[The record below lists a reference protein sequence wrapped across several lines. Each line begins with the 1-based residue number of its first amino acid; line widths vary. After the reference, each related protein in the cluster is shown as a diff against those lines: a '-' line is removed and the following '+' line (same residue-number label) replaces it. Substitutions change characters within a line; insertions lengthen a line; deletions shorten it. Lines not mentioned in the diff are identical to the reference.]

1 MTNETIDQTTT
12 PDQTLNQTDFVP
24 QRFINNLQAAFIK
37 VDNAV
42 ASFDPDQKPIVDK
55 NDRDNRQAFE
65 KISQLREEYANKAI
79 KNPTKKNQ
87 YFSDF
92 INKSNDLINK
102 DNLIAVDSSV
112 DSFKKF
118 GDQRYQI
125 FTSWVSLQKDPSKI
139 NTQQIQNFMENIIQP
154 PISDDKEKAEFLRS
168 AKQSFAGIIIGNQI
182 RSDEKFMGVFD
193 EFLKARQE
201 AEKNAEPTGG
211 DWLDIFLS
219 FVFNKKQSSDLKET
233 LHQEPRPD
241 FEQNIATTTTDIQ
254 GLPPEAR
261 DLLDERGNFSK
272 FTLGDMEMLDVEGV
286 ADKDPNYKFNQLLI
300 HNNALSSVLMGSH
313 SGIEPEKVSLLYG
326 DNGGPEA
333 RHDWNATVGYKNQ
346 QGSNVATLI
355 NAHLN
360 NGSGLVIAGNENGIK
375 NPSFYLYKQDQLT
388 GLKQALSQEEIQNKV
403 DFMEFLAQNNAKLDN
418 LSEKEKE
425 KFQTEIGNFQKD
437 RKAYLDALGSDHIA
451 FVSKKDP
458 KHLALVTEFGNGEV
472 SYTLKDY
479 GKKQD
484 KALDGETKTTLQG
497 SLKYDGVM
505 FVDYSNFKYT
515 NVSKSPDK
523 GLGATNGVSHLEA
536 NFSKVAVFNLPNLN
550 NLAITNYIRR
560 DLEDKLWAKGL
571 SPQEANKLI
580 KDFLNSNKE
589 LVGKVSNFNK
599 AVAEAKNT
607 GNYDEVKK
615 AQKDLEKSLRKRE
628 SLEKEVAKKL
638 ESRNDNKNRMEAK
651 AQANSQKDKIFALIN
666 KEASKEARAA
676 AFDPNL
682 KGVRS
687 ELSDKL
693 ENINK
698 NLKDFGKSFDELK
711 NGKNNDFSKA
721 EETLKALK
729 DSVKDL
735 GINPEWISK
744 IENLNAALND
754 FKNGKNKDF
763 SKVTQA
769 KSDLENSIK
778 DVIINQKITDKVDNL
793 NQAVS
798 ETKLT
803 GNFSKVEQALAELK
817 NLSLDLG
824 KNSDLQFVRD
834 GVRGTLVG
842 NGLSKTEATTLTK
855 NFSDIRKELSEKL
868 FGKSNN
874 NNNGLKNNEEPIYAQ
889 VNKKKAGQATSPE
902 EPIYAQVARKMSVK
916 IDQLNEAASAI
927 NRKIDRINKIASA
940 GKGVGGFSGA
950 GQSASPEEPI
960 YAQVAKKVSAKID
973 QLNESASAINRKID
987 RINKIASAGKG
998 VGGFSGAGQSASP
1011 EEPIY
1016 AQVAKKVRAKID
1028 QLNESASAIN
1038 RKMDRINKIASAG
1051 KGVGG
1056 FRGAGQSASPEEPIY
1071 AQVAKKVRAKIDQL
1085 NESASA
1091 INRKMDRIN
1100 KIASAGKGVGG
1111 FSGAGQSA
1119 SPEEPLYAQVAKKV
1133 RAKIDQLN
1141 ESASAINRKIDR
1153 INKIASA
1160 GKGVGGFRGAG
1171 QSASPEEPIYAQVAK
1186 KVSAKIDQLNESA
1199 SAINRKM
1206 DRINK
1211 IASAGKGVGGF
1222 SGAGQSASPEEPLYA
1237 QVAKKVS
1244 AKIDQLNESA
1254 SAINRKIDRINKI
1267 ASAGKGVGGFSGA
1280 GQSASPEE
1288 PLYAQVAKKV
1298 RAKIDQLNE
1307 SASAINRKMDRINKI
1322 ASAGKGVGGF
1332 RGAGQSASPEE
1343 PLYAQVAK
1351 KVSAKIDQLN
1361 ESASAINRKID
1372 RINKIAS
1379 AGKGVGGFRGA
1390 GQSASPEEPLY
1401 AQVAKKVRA
1410 KIDQLNES
1418 ASAINRKID
1427 RINKIASA
1435 GKGVGGFRGAGQS
1448 ASPEEPLYAQVAKK
1462 VRAKI
1467 DQLNESAS
1475 AINRKIDRINKIA
1488 SAGKGVGGFSGAGQ
1502 SASPE
1507 EPLYAQVAKKVRAKI
1522 DQLNESASAI
1532 NRKMDRINKIASAG
1546 KGVGG
1551 FRGAGQSASP
1561 EEPLYAQVAK
1571 KVSAKIDQ
1579 LNESASAINRKMDR
1593 INKIASAGKGVGG
1606 FRGAG
1611 QSASPEEPIYAQVA
1625 KKVSAKIDQLNESA
1639 SAINR
1644 KMDRINKIA
1653 SAGKGVGGFRGAG
1666 QSASPEEPLYAQV
1679 AKKVSAKI
1687 DQLNESASAINR
1699 KIDRINKIASAGKG
1713 VGGFSG
1719 AGQSASPEE
1728 PIYAQVAKKVSAKI
1742 DQLNESASA
1751 INRKIDRINKIA
1763 SAGKGVGG
1771 FSGAGQSASPEP
1783 IYATIDFDEAN
1794 QAGFSLRRSA
1804 AVNDL
1809 SKVGLSREQEL
1820 TRRIGDL
1827 NQAVSEAKAGHF
1839 DKLEQKIDELKDS
1852 TKKNALK
1859 LWVESAKQVPTGL
1872 QAKLDNY
1879 ATNSHTR
1886 INSNVQSGTI
1896 NEKATGMLTQ
1906 KNPEWLKL
1914 VNDKIVAHNVGSAHL
1929 SEYDKIGFNQ
1939 KNMKDYSDSFKF
1951 STKLN
1956 NAVKDIKSSFV
1967 QFLTNT
1973 FSTGSYSLMKANVE
1987 HGVKN
1992 TTKGGFQKS

>member
-12 PDQTLNQTDFVP
+12 LDQTPNQTDFVP
-24 QRFINNLQAAFIK
+24 QRFINNLQVAFIK

-79 KNPTKKNQ
+79 KNPAKKNQ

-139 NTQQIQNFMENIIQP
+139 NTQQIRNFMENIIQP

-182 RSDEKFMGVFD
+182 RSDQKFMGVFD
-193 EFLKARQE
+193 ESLKARQE
-201 AEKNAEPTGG
+201 AEKNAEPAGG

-241 FEQNIATTTTDIQ
+241 FEQNLATTTTDIQ

-261 DLLDERGNFSK
+261 DLLDERGNFFK

-300 HNNALSSVLMGSH
+300 HNNALSSVLMGGH
-313 SGIEPEKVSLLYG
+313 SNIEPEKVSLLYG

-333 RHDWNATVGYKNQ
+333 RHDWNATVGYKDQ
-346 QGSNVATLI
+346 QGNNVATLI

-360 NGSGLVIAGNENGIK
+360 NGNGLIIAGNEDGIK
-375 NPSFYLYKQDQLT
+375 NPSFYLYKEDQLT
-388 GLKQALSQEEIQNKV
+388 GLKQAMSQEEIQNKV
-403 DFMEFLAQNNAKLDN
+403 DFMEFLAKNNAKLDN

-425 KFQTEIGNFQKD
+425 KFQNEIENFQKD
-437 RKAYLDALGSDHIA
+437 RKAYLDALGNDHIA
-451 FVSKKDP
+451 FISKKDP

-515 NVSKSPDK
+515 NASKSPDK
-523 GLGATNGVSHLEA
+523 GVGATNGVSHLEA

-550 NLAITNYIRR
+550 NLAITSYIRR

-571 SPQEANKLI
+571 SQQEANKLI

-589 LVGKVSNFNK
+589 LTGKVSNFNK

-628 SLEKEVAKKL
+628 HLEKEVAKKL

-666 KEASKEARAA
+666 QEASKEARVV

-682 KGVRS
+682 KGIRS

-711 NGKNNDFSKA
+711 SGKNNDFSKA
-721 EETLKALK
+721 EETLKTLK
-729 DSVKDL
+729 DSVKGL

-744 IENLNAALND
+744 IENLNAALNEL
-754 FKNGKNKDF
+754 KNGKNNDF
-763 SKVTQA
+763 SKVAQA

-778 DVIINQKITDKVDNL
+778 DVIINQKITDKVENL

-803 GNFSKVEQALAELK
+803 GDFSKVEQALAELK
-817 NLSLDLG
+817 SLSLDQKNESFNVG
-824 KNSDLQFVRD
+824 KNSDLQSVRD
-834 GVRGTLVG
+834 SVRGTLVG
-842 NGLSKTEATTLTK
+842 NGLSKTEATKLSK

-874 NNNGLKNNEEPIYAQ
+874 NSNGLKNNEEPIYAQ
-889 VNKKKAGQATSPE
+889 VNKKKAGQVASPE
-902 EPIYAQVARKMSVK
+902 EPIYAQVAKKVSAK
-916 IDQLNEAASAI
+916 IDQLNEATSAI

-950 GQSASPEEPI
+950 GRSASPE
-960 YAQVAKKVSAKID
+960 
-973 QLNESASAINRKID
+973 
-987 RINKIASAGKG
+987 
-998 VGGFSGAGQSASP
+998 
-1011 EEPIY
+1011 
-1016 AQVAKKVRAKID
+1016 
-1028 QLNESASAIN
+1028 
-1038 RKMDRINKIASAG
+1038 
-1051 KGVGG
+1051 
-1056 FRGAGQSASPEEPIY
+1056 
-1071 AQVAKKVRAKIDQL
+1071 
-1085 NESASA
+1085 
-1091 INRKMDRIN
+1091 
-1100 KIASAGKGVGG
+1100 
-1111 FSGAGQSA
+1111 
-1119 SPEEPLYAQVAKKV
+1119 
-1133 RAKIDQLN
+1133 
-1141 ESASAINRKIDR
+1141 
-1153 INKIASA
+1153 
-1160 GKGVGGFRGAG
+1160 
-1171 QSASPEEPIYAQVAK
+1171 
-1186 KVSAKIDQLNESA
+1186 
-1199 SAINRKM
+1199 
-1206 DRINK
+1206 
-1211 IASAGKGVGGF
+1211 
-1222 SGAGQSASPEEPLYA
+1222 
-1237 QVAKKVS
+1237 
-1244 AKIDQLNESA
+1244 
-1254 SAINRKIDRINKI
+1254 
-1267 ASAGKGVGGFSGA
+1267 
-1280 GQSASPEE
+1280 
-1288 PLYAQVAKKV
+1288 
-1298 RAKIDQLNE
+1298 
-1307 SASAINRKMDRINKI
+1307 
-1322 ASAGKGVGGF
+1322 
-1332 RGAGQSASPEE
+1332 
-1343 PLYAQVAK
+1343 
-1351 KVSAKIDQLN
+1351 
-1361 ESASAINRKID
+1361 
-1372 RINKIAS
+1372 
-1379 AGKGVGGFRGA
+1379 
-1390 GQSASPEEPLY
+1390 
-1401 AQVAKKVRA
+1401 
-1410 KIDQLNES
+1410 
-1418 ASAINRKID
+1418 
-1427 RINKIASA
+1427 
-1435 GKGVGGFRGAGQS
+1435 
-1448 ASPEEPLYAQVAKK
+1448 
-1462 VRAKI
+1462 
-1467 DQLNESAS
+1467 
-1475 AINRKIDRINKIA
+1475 
-1488 SAGKGVGGFSGAGQ
+1488 
-1502 SASPE
+1502 
-1507 EPLYAQVAKKVRAKI
+1507 
-1522 DQLNESASAI
+1522 
-1532 NRKMDRINKIASAG
+1532 
-1546 KGVGG
+1546 
-1551 FRGAGQSASP
+1551 
-1561 EEPLYAQVAK
+1561 
-1571 KVSAKIDQ
+1571 
-1579 LNESASAINRKMDR
+1579 
-1593 INKIASAGKGVGG
+1593 
-1606 FRGAG
+1606 
-1611 QSASPEEPIYAQVA
+1611 
-1625 KKVSAKIDQLNESA
+1625 
-1639 SAINR
+1639 
-1644 KMDRINKIA
+1644 
-1653 SAGKGVGGFRGAG
+1653 
-1666 QSASPEEPLYAQV
+1666 
-1679 AKKVSAKI
+1679 
-1687 DQLNESASAINR
+1687 
-1699 KIDRINKIASAGKG
+1699 
-1713 VGGFSG
+1713 
-1719 AGQSASPEE
+1719 
-1728 PIYAQVAKKVSAKI
+1728 
-1742 DQLNESASA
+1742 
-1751 INRKIDRINKIA
+1751 
-1763 SAGKGVGG
+1763 
-1771 FSGAGQSASPEP
+1771 EP

-1794 QAGFSLRRSA
+1794 QAGFPLRRSA

-1827 NQAVSEAKAGHF
+1827 NQAVSEAKTGHF
-1839 DKLEQKIDELKDS
+1839 GNLEQKIDELKDS
-1852 TKKNALK
+1852 TKNNALK
-1859 LWVESAKQVPTGL
+1859 LWVESTKQVPTGL

-1886 INSNVQSGTI
+1886 INSNVQSGAI
-1896 NEKATGMLTQ
+1896 NERATGMLTQ

-1956 NAVKDIKSSFV
+1956 NAVKDIKSGFV

-1992 TTKGGFQKS
+1992 TTKSGFQKS

>member
-12 PDQTLNQTDFVP
+12 PDQTPNQTDFVP
-24 QRFINNLQAAFIK
+24 QRFINNLQVAFIK

-42 ASFDPDQKPIVDK
+42 ASFDPNQKPIVDK

-79 KNPTKKNQ
+79 KNPAKKNQ

-112 DSFKKF
+112 ESFRKF

-139 NTQQIQNFMENIIQP
+139 NTQQIRNFMENIIQP

-193 EFLKARQE
+193 ESLKARQE
-201 AEKNAEPTGG
+201 TEKNAEPAGG

-233 LHQEPRPD
+233 LNQEPRPD
-241 FEQNIATTTTDIQ
+241 FEQNLATTTTDIQ
-254 GLPPEAR
+254 GLPPESR

-300 HNNALSSVLMGSH
+300 HNNALSSVLMGGH
-313 SGIEPEKVSLLYG
+313 NGIEPEKVSLLYG

-346 QGSNVATLI
+346 QGNNVATLI
-355 NAHLN
+355 NVHMK
-360 NGSGLVIAGNENGIK
+360 NGSGLVIAGGEKGIN
-375 NPSFYLYKQDQLT
+375 NPSFYLYKEDQLT
-388 GLKQALSQEEIQNKV
+388 DSQQALSQEEIQNKV
-403 DFMEFLAQNNAKLDN
+403 DFMEFLAKNNARLDN

-425 KFQTEIGNFQKD
+425 KFQTEIENFQKD
-437 RKAYLDALGSDHIA
+437 RKAYLDALGNDHIA

-458 KHLALVTEFGNGEV
+458 KHLALVTEFGSGEV

-505 FVDYSNFKYT
+505 FVNYSNFKYT
-515 NVSKSPDK
+515 NASKSPNK
-523 GLGATNGVSHLEA
+523 GLGTTNGVSHLEA

-571 SPQEANKLI
+571 SSQEANKLI

-589 LVGKVSNFNK
+589 LLGKVSNFNK

-628 SLEKEVAKKL
+628 HLEKEVAKKL

-666 KEASKEARAA
+666 QEASKEARAV

-735 GINPEWISK
+735 AINPEWISK

-817 NLSLDLG
+817 SLSLDLG
-824 KNSDLQFVRD
+824 KNSDLQKSVKNN
-834 GVRGTLVG
+834 VNGTLVG

-855 NFSDIRKELSEKL
+855 NFSDIRKELNEKL
-868 FGKSNN
+868 FGNSNN
-874 NNNGLKNNEEPIYAQ
+874 NNNGLKNNTEPIYAQ
-889 VNKKKAGQATSPE
+889 VNKKKTGQTTSPE
-902 EPIYAQVARKMSVK
+902 EPIYAQVAKKVSAK
-916 IDQLNEAASAI
+916 IDQLNEATSAI

-950 GQSASPEEPI
+950 G
-960 YAQVAKKVSAKID
+960 
-973 QLNESASAINRKID
+973 R
-987 RINKIASAGKG
+987 
-998 VGGFSGAGQSASP
+998 
-1011 EEPIY
+1011 
-1016 AQVAKKVRAKID
+1016 
-1028 QLNESASAIN
+1028 
-1038 RKMDRINKIASAG
+1038 
-1051 KGVGG
+1051 
-1056 FRGAGQSASPEEPIY
+1056 
-1071 AQVAKKVRAKIDQL
+1071 
-1085 NESASA
+1085 
-1091 INRKMDRIN
+1091 
-1100 KIASAGKGVGG
+1100 
-1111 FSGAGQSA
+1111 
-1119 SPEEPLYAQVAKKV
+1119 
-1133 RAKIDQLN
+1133 
-1141 ESASAINRKIDR
+1141 
-1153 INKIASA
+1153 
-1160 GKGVGGFRGAG
+1160 
-1171 QSASPEEPIYAQVAK
+1171 
-1186 KVSAKIDQLNESA
+1186 
-1199 SAINRKM
+1199 
-1206 DRINK
+1206 
-1211 IASAGKGVGGF
+1211 
-1222 SGAGQSASPEEPLYA
+1222 
-1237 QVAKKVS
+1237 
-1244 AKIDQLNESA
+1244 
-1254 SAINRKIDRINKI
+1254 
-1267 ASAGKGVGGFSGA
+1267 
-1280 GQSASPEE
+1280 
-1288 PLYAQVAKKV
+1288 
-1298 RAKIDQLNE
+1298 
-1307 SASAINRKMDRINKI
+1307 
-1322 ASAGKGVGGF
+1322 
-1332 RGAGQSASPEE
+1332 
-1343 PLYAQVAK
+1343 
-1351 KVSAKIDQLN
+1351 
-1361 ESASAINRKID
+1361 
-1372 RINKIAS
+1372 
-1379 AGKGVGGFRGA
+1379 
-1390 GQSASPEEPLY
+1390 
-1401 AQVAKKVRA
+1401 
-1410 KIDQLNES
+1410 
-1418 ASAINRKID
+1418 
-1427 RINKIASA
+1427 
-1435 GKGVGGFRGAGQS
+1435 
-1448 ASPEEPLYAQVAKK
+1448 
-1462 VRAKI
+1462 
-1467 DQLNESAS
+1467 
-1475 AINRKIDRINKIA
+1475 
-1488 SAGKGVGGFSGAGQ
+1488 
-1502 SASPE
+1502 
-1507 EPLYAQVAKKVRAKI
+1507 
-1522 DQLNESASAI
+1522 
-1532 NRKMDRINKIASAG
+1532 
-1546 KGVGG
+1546 
-1551 FRGAGQSASP
+1551 
-1561 EEPLYAQVAK
+1561 
-1571 KVSAKIDQ
+1571 
-1579 LNESASAINRKMDR
+1579 
-1593 INKIASAGKGVGG
+1593 
-1606 FRGAG
+1606 
-1611 QSASPEEPIYAQVA
+1611 
-1625 KKVSAKIDQLNESA
+1625 
-1639 SAINR
+1639 
-1644 KMDRINKIA
+1644 
-1653 SAGKGVGGFRGAG
+1653 
-1666 QSASPEEPLYAQV
+1666 
-1679 AKKVSAKI
+1679 
-1687 DQLNESASAINR
+1687 
-1699 KIDRINKIASAGKG
+1699 
-1713 VGGFSG
+1713 
-1719 AGQSASPEE
+1719 
-1728 PIYAQVAKKVSAKI
+1728 
-1742 DQLNESASA
+1742 
-1751 INRKIDRINKIA
+1751 
-1763 SAGKGVGG
+1763 
-1771 FSGAGQSASPEP
+1771 SASPEP

-1794 QAGFSLRRSA
+1794 QAGFPLRRSA

-1827 NQAVSEAKAGHF
+1827 NQAVSEAKTGHF
-1839 DKLEQKIDELKDS
+1839 GNLEQKIDELKDS
-1852 TKKNALK
+1852 TKKNVLK
-1859 LWVESAKQVPTGL
+1859 LWVESAKQVPAGL

-1886 INSNVQSGTI
+1886 INSNVQSGAI

-1973 FSTGSYSLMKANVE
+1973 FSTGSYSLMKANAE

-1992 TTKGGFQKS
+1992 TNTKGGFQKS

>member
-12 PDQTLNQTDFVP
+12 PDQTLNPTDFVP
-24 QRFINNLQAAFIK
+24 QRFINNLQVAFLK

-79 KNPTKKNQ
+79 KNPAKKNQ

-125 FTSWVSLQKDPSKI
+125 FTSWVSLQKDPSEI
-139 NTQQIQNFMENIIQP
+139 NTRQIRNFMENIIQP

-182 RSDEKFMGVFD
+182 RSDQKFMGVFD
-193 EFLKARQE
+193 ESLKERQE
-201 AEKNAEPTGG
+201 AEKNAEPAGG

-241 FEQNIATTTTDIQ
+241 FEQNLATTTTDIQ

-300 HNNALSSVLMGSH
+300 HNNALYSVLMGGH
-313 SGIEPEKVSLLYG
+313 SNIEPEKVSLLYG

-333 RHDWNATVGYKNQ
+333 RHDWNATVGYKDQ

-360 NGSGLVIAGNENGIK
+360 NGSGLIIAGNEDGIK
-375 NPSFYLYKQDQLT
+375 NPSFYLYKEDQLT
-388 GLKQALSQEEIQNKV
+388 GLKQAMSQEEIQNKV
-403 DFMEFLAQNNAKLDN
+403 DFMEFLAKNNAKLDN

-425 KFQTEIGNFQKD
+425 KFQTEIEYFQKD
-437 RKAYLDALGSDHIA
+437 RKAYLDALGNDHVA

-484 KALDGETKTTLQG
+484 KALDRETKTTLQG
-497 SLKYDGVM
+497 NLKYEGVM

-515 NVSKSPDK
+515 NASKSPDK
-523 GLGATNGVSHLEA
+523 GVGATNGVSHLEA

-571 SPQEANKLI
+571 SPQEASKLI

-589 LVGKVSNFNK
+589 MVGKVSNLNQ

-628 SLEKEVAKKL
+628 HLEKEVAKKL

-803 GNFSKVEQALAELK
+803 GDFSKVEQALAELK
-817 NLSLDLG
+817 NLSLDQKNESFNVG
-824 KNSDLQFVRD
+824 KNSDLQSVRD
-834 GVRGTLVG
+834 SVRGTLVG
-842 NGLSKTEATTLTK
+842 NGLSKTEATKLSK

-868 FGKSNN
+868 FGKSNS
-874 NNNGLKNNEEPIYAQ
+874 NGLKNNEEPIYAQ
-889 VNKKKAGQATSPE
+889 VNKKKAGQA
-902 EPIYAQVARKMSVK
+902 
-916 IDQLNEAASAI
+916 
-927 NRKIDRINKIASA
+927 
-940 GKGVGGFSGA
+940 
-950 GQSASPEEPI
+950 ASPEEPI

-973 QLNESASAINRKID
+973 QLNEAT
-987 RINKIASAGKG
+987 
-998 VGGFSGAGQSASP
+998 
-1011 EEPIY
+1011 
-1016 AQVAKKVRAKID
+1016 
-1028 QLNESASAIN
+1028 
-1038 RKMDRINKIASAG
+1038 
-1051 KGVGG
+1051 
-1056 FRGAGQSASPEEPIY
+1056 
-1071 AQVAKKVRAKIDQL
+1071 
-1085 NESASA
+1085 
-1091 INRKMDRIN
+1091 
-1100 KIASAGKGVGG
+1100 
-1111 FSGAGQSA
+1111 
-1119 SPEEPLYAQVAKKV
+1119 
-1133 RAKIDQLN
+1133 
-1141 ESASAINRKIDR
+1141 
-1153 INKIASA
+1153 
-1160 GKGVGGFRGAG
+1160 
-1171 QSASPEEPIYAQVAK
+1171 
-1186 KVSAKIDQLNESA
+1186 
-1199 SAINRKM
+1199 
-1206 DRINK
+1206 
-1211 IASAGKGVGGF
+1211 
-1222 SGAGQSASPEEPLYA
+1222 
-1237 QVAKKVS
+1237 
-1244 AKIDQLNESA
+1244 
-1254 SAINRKIDRINKI
+1254 
-1267 ASAGKGVGGFSGA
+1267 
-1280 GQSASPEE
+1280 
-1288 PLYAQVAKKV
+1288 
-1298 RAKIDQLNE
+1298 
-1307 SASAINRKMDRINKI
+1307 
-1322 ASAGKGVGGF
+1322 
-1332 RGAGQSASPEE
+1332 
-1343 PLYAQVAK
+1343 
-1351 KVSAKIDQLN
+1351 
-1361 ESASAINRKID
+1361 
-1372 RINKIAS
+1372 
-1379 AGKGVGGFRGA
+1379 
-1390 GQSASPEEPLY
+1390 
-1401 AQVAKKVRA
+1401 
-1410 KIDQLNES
+1410 
-1418 ASAINRKID
+1418 
-1427 RINKIASA
+1427 
-1435 GKGVGGFRGAGQS
+1435 
-1448 ASPEEPLYAQVAKK
+1448 
-1462 VRAKI
+1462 
-1467 DQLNESAS
+1467 
-1475 AINRKIDRINKIA
+1475 
-1488 SAGKGVGGFSGAGQ
+1488 
-1502 SASPE
+1502 
-1507 EPLYAQVAKKVRAKI
+1507 
-1522 DQLNESASAI
+1522 
-1532 NRKMDRINKIASAG
+1532 
-1546 KGVGG
+1546 
-1551 FRGAGQSASP
+1551 
-1561 EEPLYAQVAK
+1561 
-1571 KVSAKIDQ
+1571 
-1579 LNESASAINRKMDR
+1579 
-1593 INKIASAGKGVGG
+1593 
-1606 FRGAG
+1606 
-1611 QSASPEEPIYAQVA
+1611 
-1625 KKVSAKIDQLNESA
+1625 
-1639 SAINR
+1639 
-1644 KMDRINKIA
+1644 
-1653 SAGKGVGGFRGAG
+1653 
-1666 QSASPEEPLYAQV
+1666 
-1679 AKKVSAKI
+1679 
-1687 DQLNESASAINR
+1687 
-1699 KIDRINKIASAGKG
+1699 
-1713 VGGFSG
+1713 
-1719 AGQSASPEE
+1719 
-1728 PIYAQVAKKVSAKI
+1728 
-1742 DQLNESASA
+1742 SA

-1794 QAGFSLRRSA
+1794 QAGFPLRRYA
-1804 AVNDL
+1804 GVGDL

-1827 NQAVSEAKAGHF
+1827 NQAVSEAKTGRF

-1859 LWVESAKQVPTGL
+1859 LWVESTKQVPTGL

-1886 INSNVQSGTI
+1886 INSNVKNGTV

-1914 VNDKIVAHNVGSAHL
+1914 VNDKIVAHNVGSTHL

-1956 NAVKDIKSSFV
+1956 NAVKDIKSSFA

-1992 TTKGGFQKS
+1992 TTKSGFQKS

>member
-1 MTNETIDQTTT
+1 MTNETIDQTIT
-12 PDQTLNQTDFVP
+12 PDQTPNQADFVP
-24 QRFINNLQAAFIK
+24 QRFINNLQVAFIE
-37 VDNAV
+37 VDSAV

-79 KNPTKKNQ
+79 KNPAKKNQ

-112 DSFKKF
+112 ESFKKF

-139 NTQQIQNFMENIIQP
+139 NTQQIRNFMENIIQP

-182 RSDEKFMGVFD
+182 RSDQKFMGVFD
-193 EFLKARQE
+193 ESLKARQE
-201 AEKNAEPTGG
+201 AEKNAEPAGG

-233 LHQEPRPD
+233 LNQEPRPD
-241 FEQNIATTTTDIQ
+241 FEQNLATTTTDIQ

-261 DLLDERGNFSK
+261 DLLDERGNFFK
-272 FTLGDMEMLDVEGV
+272 FTLGDVEMLDVEGV
-286 ADKDPNYKFNQLLI
+286 ADNDPNYKFNQLLI
-300 HNNALSSVLMGSH
+300 HNNALSSVLMGGH
-313 SGIEPEKVSLLYG
+313 SNIEPEKVSLLYG

-346 QGSNVATLI
+346 QGNNVATLI

-360 NGSGLVIAGNENGIK
+360 NGSGLIIAGNENGIK
-375 NPSFYLYKQDQLT
+375 NPSFYLYKEDQLT

-403 DFMEFLAQNNAKLDN
+403 DFMEFLAKNNAKLDN

-425 KFQTEIGNFQKD
+425 KFQTEIENFQKD
-437 RKAYLDALGSDHIA
+437 RKAYLDALGNDHIA

-505 FVDYSNFKYT
+505 FVNYSNFKYT
-515 NVSKSPDK
+515 NASKSPDK
-523 GLGATNGVSHLEA
+523 GVGATNGVSRLEA
-536 NFSKVAVFNLPNLN
+536 NLSKVAIFNLPNLN

-560 DLEDKLWAKGL
+560 DLEDKLLAKGL

-599 AVAEAKNT
+599 AVAEAKDT
-607 GNYDEVKK
+607 GNYDGVKK

-628 SLEKEVAKKL
+628 HLEKEVTKKL
-638 ESRNDNKNRMEAK
+638 ESRNENKNRMEAK

-711 NGKNNDFSKA
+711 NGKNNDFSKV

-778 DVIINQKITDKVDNL
+778 DVIINQKITDKVENL

-803 GNFSKVEQALAELK
+803 GDFSKVEQALAELK
-817 NLSLDLG
+817 NLSLDQ
-824 KNSDLQFVRD
+824 KSDLQKSVKN
-834 GVRGTLVG
+834 GVNGTLVG

-855 NFSDIRKELSEKL
+855 NFSDIRKELNEKL
-868 FGKSNN
+868 FGNSNN
-874 NNNGLKNNEEPIYAQ
+874 NNNGLKNSTEPIYAK
-889 VNKKKAGQATSPE
+889 VNKKKAGQAASPE
-902 EPIYAQVARKMSVK
+902 EPIYAQVAKKVSAK
-916 IDQLNEAASAI
+916 IDRLNEATLAI

-950 GQSASPEEPI
+950 
-960 YAQVAKKVSAKID
+960 
-973 QLNESASAINRKID
+973 R
-987 RINKIASAGKG
+987 
-998 VGGFSGAGQSASP
+998 
-1011 EEPIY
+1011 
-1016 AQVAKKVRAKID
+1016 
-1028 QLNESASAIN
+1028 
-1038 RKMDRINKIASAG
+1038 
-1051 KGVGG
+1051 
-1056 FRGAGQSASPEEPIY
+1056 
-1071 AQVAKKVRAKIDQL
+1071 
-1085 NESASA
+1085 
-1091 INRKMDRIN
+1091 
-1100 KIASAGKGVGG
+1100 
-1111 FSGAGQSA
+1111 
-1119 SPEEPLYAQVAKKV
+1119 
-1133 RAKIDQLN
+1133 
-1141 ESASAINRKIDR
+1141 
-1153 INKIASA
+1153 
-1160 GKGVGGFRGAG
+1160 
-1171 QSASPEEPIYAQVAK
+1171 
-1186 KVSAKIDQLNESA
+1186 
-1199 SAINRKM
+1199 
-1206 DRINK
+1206 
-1211 IASAGKGVGGF
+1211 
-1222 SGAGQSASPEEPLYA
+1222 
-1237 QVAKKVS
+1237 
-1244 AKIDQLNESA
+1244 
-1254 SAINRKIDRINKI
+1254 
-1267 ASAGKGVGGFSGA
+1267 
-1280 GQSASPEE
+1280 
-1288 PLYAQVAKKV
+1288 
-1298 RAKIDQLNE
+1298 
-1307 SASAINRKMDRINKI
+1307 
-1322 ASAGKGVGGF
+1322 
-1332 RGAGQSASPEE
+1332 
-1343 PLYAQVAK
+1343 
-1351 KVSAKIDQLN
+1351 
-1361 ESASAINRKID
+1361 
-1372 RINKIAS
+1372 
-1379 AGKGVGGFRGA
+1379 
-1390 GQSASPEEPLY
+1390 
-1401 AQVAKKVRA
+1401 
-1410 KIDQLNES
+1410 
-1418 ASAINRKID
+1418 
-1427 RINKIASA
+1427 
-1435 GKGVGGFRGAGQS
+1435 
-1448 ASPEEPLYAQVAKK
+1448 
-1462 VRAKI
+1462 
-1467 DQLNESAS
+1467 
-1475 AINRKIDRINKIA
+1475 
-1488 SAGKGVGGFSGAGQ
+1488 
-1502 SASPE
+1502 
-1507 EPLYAQVAKKVRAKI
+1507 
-1522 DQLNESASAI
+1522 
-1532 NRKMDRINKIASAG
+1532 
-1546 KGVGG
+1546 
-1551 FRGAGQSASP
+1551 
-1561 EEPLYAQVAK
+1561 
-1571 KVSAKIDQ
+1571 
-1579 LNESASAINRKMDR
+1579 
-1593 INKIASAGKGVGG
+1593 
-1606 FRGAG
+1606 
-1611 QSASPEEPIYAQVA
+1611 
-1625 KKVSAKIDQLNESA
+1625 
-1639 SAINR
+1639 
-1644 KMDRINKIA
+1644 
-1653 SAGKGVGGFRGAG
+1653 
-1666 QSASPEEPLYAQV
+1666 
-1679 AKKVSAKI
+1679 
-1687 DQLNESASAINR
+1687 
-1699 KIDRINKIASAGKG
+1699 
-1713 VGGFSG
+1713 
-1719 AGQSASPEE
+1719 
-1728 PIYAQVAKKVSAKI
+1728 
-1742 DQLNESASA
+1742 
-1751 INRKIDRINKIA
+1751 
-1763 SAGKGVGG
+1763 
-1771 FSGAGQSASPEP
+1771 QSASPEP

-1794 QAGFSLRRSA
+1794 QAGFPLRRSA

-1827 NQAVSEAKAGHF
+1827 NQAVSEAKTGHF
-1839 DKLEQKIDELKDS
+1839 GNLEQKIDELKDS
-1852 TKKNALK
+1852 TKENALK

-1872 QAKLDNY
+1872 SAKLDNY

-1886 INSNVQSGTI
+1886 INSNVKNGGI

-1992 TTKGGFQKS
+1992 TNTKSGFQKS

>member
-12 PDQTLNQTDFVP
+12 PDQTPNQTDFVP
-24 QRFINNLQAAFIK
+24 QRFINNLQVAFLK

-112 DSFKKF
+112 ESFRKF

-139 NTQQIQNFMENIIQP
+139 NTQQIRNFMENIIQP

-193 EFLKARQE
+193 EFLKERQE
-201 AEKNAEPTGG
+201 AEKNAEPAGG

-233 LHQEPRPD
+233 LNQEPMPNV
-241 FEQNIATTTTDIQ
+241 EQNLATTTTDIQ

-300 HNNALSSVLMGSH
+300 HNNALSSVLMGGH
-313 SGIEPEKVSLLYG
+313 SNIEPEKVSLLYG

-346 QGSNVATLI
+346 QGNNVATLI

-375 NPSFYLYKQDQLT
+375 NPSFYLYKEDQLT

-403 DFMEFLAQNNAKLDN
+403 DFMEFLAKNNAKLGN

-425 KFQTEIGNFQKD
+425 KFQTEIEDFQKNP
-437 RKAYLDALGSDHIA
+437 KAYLDALGNDHIA

-515 NVSKSPDK
+515 NASKSPDK
-523 GLGATNGVSHLEA
+523 GVGATNGVSHLEA
-536 NFSKVAVFNLPNLN
+536 NFSKIAVFNLPNLN

-560 DLEDKLWAKGL
+560 DLEDKLHAKGL

-589 LVGKVSNFNK
+589 LVVKVSNFNK

-628 SLEKEVAKKL
+628 HLEKEVAKKL
-638 ESRNDNKNRMEAK
+638 ESRNENKNRMEAK

-666 KEASKEARAA
+666 QEASKEARAA

-682 KGVRS
+682 KDIRS

-711 NGKNNDFSKA
+711 NGKNNDFSKT

-744 IENLNAALND
+744 VENLNAALND

-803 GNFSKVEQALAELK
+803 GDFSKVEQALAELK
-817 NLSLDLG
+817 SLSLDLG
-824 KNSDLQFVRD
+824 KNSDLQKSVKN
-834 GVRGTLVG
+834 GVNGTLVG

-855 NFSDIRKELSEKL
+855 NFSDIRKELNEKL
-868 FGKSNN
+868 FGNSNN
-874 NNNGLKNNEEPIYAQ
+874 NNNGLKNNTEPIYAQVNKKKAGQAIGNGLSKTEATTLTKNFSDIRKELNEKLFGNSNNNNNGLKNNTEPIYAQ

-902 EPIYAQVARKMSVK
+902 ESIYAQVAKKVSAK
-916 IDQLNEAASAI
+916 IDQLNEATSAI

-950 GQSASPEEPI
+950 E
-960 YAQVAKKVSAKID
+960 
-973 QLNESASAINRKID
+973 R
-987 RINKIASAGKG
+987 
-998 VGGFSGAGQSASP
+998 
-1011 EEPIY
+1011 
-1016 AQVAKKVRAKID
+1016 
-1028 QLNESASAIN
+1028 
-1038 RKMDRINKIASAG
+1038 
-1051 KGVGG
+1051 
-1056 FRGAGQSASPEEPIY
+1056 
-1071 AQVAKKVRAKIDQL
+1071 
-1085 NESASA
+1085 
-1091 INRKMDRIN
+1091 
-1100 KIASAGKGVGG
+1100 
-1111 FSGAGQSA
+1111 
-1119 SPEEPLYAQVAKKV
+1119 
-1133 RAKIDQLN
+1133 
-1141 ESASAINRKIDR
+1141 
-1153 INKIASA
+1153 
-1160 GKGVGGFRGAG
+1160 
-1171 QSASPEEPIYAQVAK
+1171 
-1186 KVSAKIDQLNESA
+1186 
-1199 SAINRKM
+1199 
-1206 DRINK
+1206 
-1211 IASAGKGVGGF
+1211 
-1222 SGAGQSASPEEPLYA
+1222 
-1237 QVAKKVS
+1237 
-1244 AKIDQLNESA
+1244 
-1254 SAINRKIDRINKI
+1254 
-1267 ASAGKGVGGFSGA
+1267 
-1280 GQSASPEE
+1280 
-1288 PLYAQVAKKV
+1288 
-1298 RAKIDQLNE
+1298 
-1307 SASAINRKMDRINKI
+1307 
-1322 ASAGKGVGGF
+1322 
-1332 RGAGQSASPEE
+1332 
-1343 PLYAQVAK
+1343 
-1351 KVSAKIDQLN
+1351 
-1361 ESASAINRKID
+1361 
-1372 RINKIAS
+1372 
-1379 AGKGVGGFRGA
+1379 
-1390 GQSASPEEPLY
+1390 
-1401 AQVAKKVRA
+1401 
-1410 KIDQLNES
+1410 
-1418 ASAINRKID
+1418 
-1427 RINKIASA
+1427 
-1435 GKGVGGFRGAGQS
+1435 
-1448 ASPEEPLYAQVAKK
+1448 
-1462 VRAKI
+1462 
-1467 DQLNESAS
+1467 
-1475 AINRKIDRINKIA
+1475 
-1488 SAGKGVGGFSGAGQ
+1488 
-1502 SASPE
+1502 
-1507 EPLYAQVAKKVRAKI
+1507 
-1522 DQLNESASAI
+1522 
-1532 NRKMDRINKIASAG
+1532 
-1546 KGVGG
+1546 
-1551 FRGAGQSASP
+1551 
-1561 EEPLYAQVAK
+1561 
-1571 KVSAKIDQ
+1571 
-1579 LNESASAINRKMDR
+1579 
-1593 INKIASAGKGVGG
+1593 
-1606 FRGAG
+1606 
-1611 QSASPEEPIYAQVA
+1611 
-1625 KKVSAKIDQLNESA
+1625 
-1639 SAINR
+1639 
-1644 KMDRINKIA
+1644 
-1653 SAGKGVGGFRGAG
+1653 
-1666 QSASPEEPLYAQV
+1666 
-1679 AKKVSAKI
+1679 
-1687 DQLNESASAINR
+1687 
-1699 KIDRINKIASAGKG
+1699 
-1713 VGGFSG
+1713 
-1719 AGQSASPEE
+1719 
-1728 PIYAQVAKKVSAKI
+1728 
-1742 DQLNESASA
+1742 
-1751 INRKIDRINKIA
+1751 
-1763 SAGKGVGG
+1763 
-1771 FSGAGQSASPEP
+1771 SASPEP

-1794 QAGFSLRRSA
+1794 QAGFPLRRYA
-1804 AVNDL
+1804 PVDDL

-1827 NQAVSEAKAGHF
+1827 NQAVSEAKTGRF
-1839 DKLEQKIDELKDS
+1839 DNLEQKIDELKDS

-1886 INSNVQSGTI
+1886 INSNVQDGAI
-1896 NEKATGMLTQ
+1896 NEKATGVLTQ

-1914 VNDKIVAHNVGSAHL
+1914 VNDKIVAHNVGSAPL

-1992 TTKGGFQKS
+1992 TTKSGFQKS

>member
-12 PDQTLNQTDFVP
+12 PDQTLNPTDFVP
-24 QRFINNLQAAFIK
+24 QRFINNLQVAFLK
-37 VDNAV
+37 VDSAV

-87 YFSDF
+87 YFSEF

-139 NTQQIQNFMENIIQP
+139 NTQQIRNFMENIIQP

-193 EFLKARQE
+193 ESLKARQE
-201 AEKNAEPTGG
+201 AEKNAEPAGG

-233 LHQEPRPD
+233 LNQEPRPD

-313 SGIEPEKVSLLYG
+313 NGIEPEKVSLLYG

-346 QGSNVATLI
+346 QGNNVATLI
-355 NAHLN
+355 NVHLN

-403 DFMEFLAQNNAKLDN
+403 DFMEFLAKNNAKLDN

-425 KFQTEIGNFQKD
+425 KFQTEIENFQKD
-437 RKAYLDALGSDHIA
+437 RKAYLDALGNDHIA

-484 KALDGETKTTLQG
+484 KALDRETKTTLQG
-497 SLKYDGVM
+497 NLKYDGVM
-505 FVDYSNFKYT
+505 FVNYSNFKYT
-515 NVSKSPDK
+515 NASKSPDR

-536 NFSKVAVFNLPNLN
+536 NLSKVAVFNLPNLN
-550 NLAITNYIRR
+550 NLAIINYIRR

-571 SPQEANKLI
+571 SPQDANKLI

-589 LVGKVSNFNK
+589 LVGKVSNLNK

-615 AQKDLEKSLRKRE
+615 AQKDLEKSIRKRE
-628 SLEKEVAKKL
+628 HLEKEVAKKL

-666 KEASKEARAA
+666 QEASKEARAA
-676 AFDPNL
+676 TFDPNL
-682 KGVRS
+682 KGIRS

-744 IENLNAALND
+744 VENLNAALND

-778 DVIINQKITDKVDNL
+778 DVSINQEITDKVDNL

-798 ETKLT
+798 EAKLT
-803 GNFSKVEQALAELK
+803 GDFSKVEQALAELK
-817 NLSLDLG
+817 NLSLDQ
-824 KNSDLQFVRD
+824 KSDLQSVRD
-834 GVRGTLVG
+834 SVRGTLVG
-842 NGLSKTEATTLTK
+842 NGLSKTEATKLSK
-855 NFSDIRKELSEKL
+855 NFSDIRKELNEKL
-868 FGKSNN
+868 FGNSNN
-874 NNNGLKNNEEPIYAQ
+874 NNNGLKNEPIYAQ
-889 VNKKKAGQATSPE
+889 VNKKKAGQAASPE
-902 EPIYAQVARKMSVK
+902 EPIYAQVAKKVSAK
-916 IDQLNEAASAI
+916 IDQLNEATSAI

-940 GKGVGGFSGA
+940 GKGVGGFSG
-950 GQSASPEEPI
+950 
-960 YAQVAKKVSAKID
+960 V
-973 QLNESASAINRKID
+973 
-987 RINKIASAGKG
+987 
-998 VGGFSGAGQSASP
+998 
-1011 EEPIY
+1011 
-1016 AQVAKKVRAKID
+1016 
-1028 QLNESASAIN
+1028 
-1038 RKMDRINKIASAG
+1038 
-1051 KGVGG
+1051 
-1056 FRGAGQSASPEEPIY
+1056 
-1071 AQVAKKVRAKIDQL
+1071 
-1085 NESASA
+1085 
-1091 INRKMDRIN
+1091 
-1100 KIASAGKGVGG
+1100 
-1111 FSGAGQSA
+1111 
-1119 SPEEPLYAQVAKKV
+1119 
-1133 RAKIDQLN
+1133 
-1141 ESASAINRKIDR
+1141 
-1153 INKIASA
+1153 
-1160 GKGVGGFRGAG
+1160 
-1171 QSASPEEPIYAQVAK
+1171 
-1186 KVSAKIDQLNESA
+1186 
-1199 SAINRKM
+1199 
-1206 DRINK
+1206 
-1211 IASAGKGVGGF
+1211 
-1222 SGAGQSASPEEPLYA
+1222 
-1237 QVAKKVS
+1237 
-1244 AKIDQLNESA
+1244 
-1254 SAINRKIDRINKI
+1254 
-1267 ASAGKGVGGFSGA
+1267 
-1280 GQSASPEE
+1280 
-1288 PLYAQVAKKV
+1288 
-1298 RAKIDQLNE
+1298 
-1307 SASAINRKMDRINKI
+1307 
-1322 ASAGKGVGGF
+1322 
-1332 RGAGQSASPEE
+1332 
-1343 PLYAQVAK
+1343 
-1351 KVSAKIDQLN
+1351 
-1361 ESASAINRKID
+1361 
-1372 RINKIAS
+1372 
-1379 AGKGVGGFRGA
+1379 
-1390 GQSASPEEPLY
+1390 
-1401 AQVAKKVRA
+1401 
-1410 KIDQLNES
+1410 
-1418 ASAINRKID
+1418 
-1427 RINKIASA
+1427 
-1435 GKGVGGFRGAGQS
+1435 
-1448 ASPEEPLYAQVAKK
+1448 
-1462 VRAKI
+1462 
-1467 DQLNESAS
+1467 
-1475 AINRKIDRINKIA
+1475 
-1488 SAGKGVGGFSGAGQ
+1488 
-1502 SASPE
+1502 
-1507 EPLYAQVAKKVRAKI
+1507 
-1522 DQLNESASAI
+1522 
-1532 NRKMDRINKIASAG
+1532 
-1546 KGVGG
+1546 
-1551 FRGAGQSASP
+1551 
-1561 EEPLYAQVAK
+1561 
-1571 KVSAKIDQ
+1571 
-1579 LNESASAINRKMDR
+1579 
-1593 INKIASAGKGVGG
+1593 
-1606 FRGAG
+1606 
-1611 QSASPEEPIYAQVA
+1611 
-1625 KKVSAKIDQLNESA
+1625 
-1639 SAINR
+1639 
-1644 KMDRINKIA
+1644 
-1653 SAGKGVGGFRGAG
+1653 
-1666 QSASPEEPLYAQV
+1666 
-1679 AKKVSAKI
+1679 
-1687 DQLNESASAINR
+1687 
-1699 KIDRINKIASAGKG
+1699 
-1713 VGGFSG
+1713 
-1719 AGQSASPEE
+1719 
-1728 PIYAQVAKKVSAKI
+1728 
-1742 DQLNESASA
+1742 
-1751 INRKIDRINKIA
+1751 
-1763 SAGKGVGG
+1763 
-1771 FSGAGQSASPEP
+1771 GQSASPEP

-1794 QAGFSLRRSA
+1794 QAGFPLRRSA

-1827 NQAVSEAKAGHF
+1827 NQAVSEAKTGHF
-1839 DKLEQKIDELKDS
+1839 GKLEQKIDELKDS
-1852 TKKNALK
+1852 TKKNAVN
-1859 LWVESAKQVPTGL
+1859 LWVESAKQVPTSL

-1886 INSNVQSGTI
+1886 INSNVKNGAV

-1914 VNDKIVAHNVGSAHL
+1914 VNDKIVAHNVGSIPL
-1929 SEYDKIGFNQ
+1929 SDYDKIGFNQ

-1973 FSTGSYSLMKANVE
+1973 FSTGSYSLMKAE

-1992 TTKGGFQKS
+1992 INTKSGFQKS

>member
-1 MTNETIDQTTT
+1 MTNETVDQTTT
-12 PDQTLNQTDFVP
+12 PDQTLNPTDFVP
-24 QRFINNLQAAFIK
+24 QRFINNLQVAFLK

-42 ASFDPDQKPIVDK
+42 NSFDPDQKPIVDK

-79 KNPTKKNQ
+79 KNPAKKNQ

-139 NTQQIQNFMENIIQP
+139 NTQTIRNFMENIIQP

-182 RSDEKFMGVFD
+182 RSDQKFMGVFD
-193 EFLKARQE
+193 ESLKERQE
-201 AEKNAEPTGG
+201 SEKNAEPAG

-241 FEQNIATTTTDIQ
+241 FEQNLATTTTDIQ

-300 HNNALSSVLMGSH
+300 HNNALSSVLMGGH
-313 SGIEPEKVSLLYG
+313 SSIEPEKVSLLYG

-333 RHDWNATVGYKNQ
+333 RHDWNATVGYKDQ

-355 NAHLN
+355 NAHLH
-360 NGSGLVIAGNENGIK
+360 NGSGLIIAGNEDGIK
-375 NPSFYLYKQDQLT
+375 NPSFYLYKEDQLT
-388 GLKQALSQEEIQNKV
+388 GLKQAMSQEEIQNKV
-403 DFMEFLAQNNAKLDN
+403 DFMEFLAKNNAKLDN

-425 KFQTEIGNFQKD
+425 KFQTEIENFQKD
-437 RKAYLDALGSDHIA
+437 RKAYLDALGNDHVA

-458 KHLALVTEFGNGEV
+458 KHLALITEFGNGEV

-484 KALDGETKTTLQG
+484 KALDGEVKTTLQG

-515 NVSKSPDK
+515 NASKSPDK
-523 GLGATNGVSHLEA
+523 GVGATNGVSHLEA

-571 SPQEANKLI
+571 SPQEASKLI

-589 LVGKVSNFNK
+589 MVGKVSNFNK

-628 SLEKEVAKKL
+628 HLEKEVAKKL

-711 NGKNNDFSKA
+711 NGNNKDFSKA

-803 GNFSKVEQALAELK
+803 GDFSKVEQALAELK

-824 KNSDLQFVRD
+824 KNSDLQKSVKN
-834 GVRGTLVG
+834 GVNGTLVG
-842 NGLSKTEATTLTK
+842 NGLSKTEATKLTK

-868 FGKSNN
+868 FGKSNS
-874 NNNGLKNNEEPIYAQ
+874 NGLKNNEEPIYAQ
-889 VNKKKAGQATSPE
+889 VNKKKIGQ
-902 EPIYAQVARKMSVK
+902 V
-916 IDQLNEAASAI
+916 
-927 NRKIDRINKIASA
+927 
-940 GKGVGGFSGA
+940 
-950 GQSASPEEPI
+950 ASPEEPI

-973 QLNESASAINRKID
+973 QLNEAT
-987 RINKIASAGKG
+987 
-998 VGGFSGAGQSASP
+998 
-1011 EEPIY
+1011 
-1016 AQVAKKVRAKID
+1016 
-1028 QLNESASAIN
+1028 
-1038 RKMDRINKIASAG
+1038 
-1051 KGVGG
+1051 
-1056 FRGAGQSASPEEPIY
+1056 
-1071 AQVAKKVRAKIDQL
+1071 
-1085 NESASA
+1085 
-1091 INRKMDRIN
+1091 
-1100 KIASAGKGVGG
+1100 
-1111 FSGAGQSA
+1111 
-1119 SPEEPLYAQVAKKV
+1119 
-1133 RAKIDQLN
+1133 
-1141 ESASAINRKIDR
+1141 
-1153 INKIASA
+1153 
-1160 GKGVGGFRGAG
+1160 
-1171 QSASPEEPIYAQVAK
+1171 
-1186 KVSAKIDQLNESA
+1186 
-1199 SAINRKM
+1199 
-1206 DRINK
+1206 
-1211 IASAGKGVGGF
+1211 
-1222 SGAGQSASPEEPLYA
+1222 
-1237 QVAKKVS
+1237 
-1244 AKIDQLNESA
+1244 
-1254 SAINRKIDRINKI
+1254 
-1267 ASAGKGVGGFSGA
+1267 
-1280 GQSASPEE
+1280 
-1288 PLYAQVAKKV
+1288 
-1298 RAKIDQLNE
+1298 
-1307 SASAINRKMDRINKI
+1307 
-1322 ASAGKGVGGF
+1322 
-1332 RGAGQSASPEE
+1332 
-1343 PLYAQVAK
+1343 
-1351 KVSAKIDQLN
+1351 
-1361 ESASAINRKID
+1361 
-1372 RINKIAS
+1372 
-1379 AGKGVGGFRGA
+1379 
-1390 GQSASPEEPLY
+1390 
-1401 AQVAKKVRA
+1401 
-1410 KIDQLNES
+1410 
-1418 ASAINRKID
+1418 
-1427 RINKIASA
+1427 
-1435 GKGVGGFRGAGQS
+1435 
-1448 ASPEEPLYAQVAKK
+1448 
-1462 VRAKI
+1462 
-1467 DQLNESAS
+1467 
-1475 AINRKIDRINKIA
+1475 
-1488 SAGKGVGGFSGAGQ
+1488 
-1502 SASPE
+1502 
-1507 EPLYAQVAKKVRAKI
+1507 
-1522 DQLNESASAI
+1522 
-1532 NRKMDRINKIASAG
+1532 
-1546 KGVGG
+1546 
-1551 FRGAGQSASP
+1551 
-1561 EEPLYAQVAK
+1561 
-1571 KVSAKIDQ
+1571 
-1579 LNESASAINRKMDR
+1579 
-1593 INKIASAGKGVGG
+1593 
-1606 FRGAG
+1606 
-1611 QSASPEEPIYAQVA
+1611 
-1625 KKVSAKIDQLNESA
+1625 
-1639 SAINR
+1639 
-1644 KMDRINKIA
+1644 
-1653 SAGKGVGGFRGAG
+1653 
-1666 QSASPEEPLYAQV
+1666 
-1679 AKKVSAKI
+1679 
-1687 DQLNESASAINR
+1687 
-1699 KIDRINKIASAGKG
+1699 
-1713 VGGFSG
+1713 
-1719 AGQSASPEE
+1719 
-1728 PIYAQVAKKVSAKI
+1728 
-1742 DQLNESASA
+1742 SA

-1794 QAGFSLRRSA
+1794 QAGFPLRRSA
-1804 AVNDL
+1804 GVNDL
-1809 SKVGLSREQEL
+1809 SKVGLSREEEL

-1827 NQAVSEAKAGHF
+1827 SQAVSEAKTGHF
-1839 DKLEQKIDELKDS
+1839 GNLEQKIDELKDS

-1859 LWVESAKQVPTGL
+1859 LWVESTKQVPTSL

-1886 INSNVQSGTI
+1886 INSNVQNGAI
-1896 NEKATGMLTQ
+1896 NERATGMLTQ

-1956 NAVKDIKSSFV
+1956 NAMKDIKSNFV

-1973 FSTGSYSLMKANVE
+1973 FSTGFYSLMKANAE

-1992 TTKGGFQKS
+1992 TNTKGGFQKS

>member
-1 MTNETIDQTTT
+1 MTNETINQTTT
-12 PDQTLNQTDFVP
+12 LDQTPNQTDFVP
-24 QRFINNLQAAFIK
+24 QRFINNLQVAFIK
-37 VDNAV
+37 LDNAV

-79 KNPTKKNQ
+79 KNPAKKNQ

-125 FTSWVSLQKDPSKI
+125 FTSWVSLQKDPSQI
-139 NTQQIQNFMENIIQP
+139 NTQQIRNFMENVIQP

-193 EFLKARQE
+193 ESLKARQE
-201 AEKNAEPTGG
+201 AEKNAEPAGG

-233 LHQEPRPD
+233 LNQEPRPD
-241 FEQNIATTTTDIQ
+241 FEQNLATTTTDIQ

-261 DLLDERGNFSK
+261 DLLDERGNFFK

-300 HNNALSSVLMGSH
+300 HNNALSSVLMGGH
-313 SGIEPEKVSLLYG
+313 SNIEPEKVSLLYG

-333 RHDWNATVGYKNQ
+333 RHDWNATVGYKDQ
-346 QGSNVATLI
+346 QGNNVATLI

-360 NGSGLVIAGNENGIK
+360 NGSGLIIAGNENGIK
-375 NPSFYLYKQDQLT
+375 NPSFYLYKEDQLT
-388 GLKQALSQEEIQNKV
+388 GLKQAMSQEEIQNKV
-403 DFMEFLAQNNAKLDN
+403 DFMEFLARNNAKLDN

-425 KFQTEIGNFQKD
+425 KFQTEIENFQKD
-437 RKAYLDALGSDHIA
+437 RKAYLDALGNDHIA

-505 FVDYSNFKYT
+505 FVNYSNFKYT
-515 NVSKSPDK
+515 NASKSPDK
-523 GLGATNGVSHLEA
+523 GVGATNGVSHLEA
-536 NFSKVAVFNLPNLN
+536 NLSKVAVFNLPNLN

-589 LVGKVSNFNK
+589 MVGKVSNFNK

-607 GNYDEVKK
+607 GNYDGVKK

-628 SLEKEVAKKL
+628 HLEKEVAKKL

-651 AQANSQKDKIFALIN
+651 AQANSQKDKIFALIS
-666 KEASKEARAA
+666 KEASKEARVA

-682 KGVRS
+682 KGNRS

-711 NGKNNDFSKA
+711 NGKNKDFSKA

-817 NLSLDLG
+817 SLSLDQKNESFNVE

-834 GVRGTLVG
+834 SVRGTLVG
-842 NGLSKTEATTLTK
+842 NGLSKTEATKLSK
-855 NFSDIRKELSEKL
+855 NFSDIRKELNEKL
-868 FGKSNN
+868 FGNSNN

-889 VNKKKAGQATSPE
+889 VNKKKAGQ
-902 EPIYAQVARKMSVK
+902 V
-916 IDQLNEAASAI
+916 
-927 NRKIDRINKIASA
+927 
-940 GKGVGGFSGA
+940 
-950 GQSASPEEPI
+950 ASPEEPI

-973 QLNESASAINRKID
+973 QLNEATSKINARID

-998 VGGFSGAGQSASP
+998 VGGFSGAG
-1011 EEPIY
+1011 
-1016 AQVAKKVRAKID
+1016 R
-1028 QLNESASAIN
+1028 
-1038 RKMDRINKIASAG
+1038 
-1051 KGVGG
+1051 
-1056 FRGAGQSASPEEPIY
+1056 
-1071 AQVAKKVRAKIDQL
+1071 
-1085 NESASA
+1085 
-1091 INRKMDRIN
+1091 
-1100 KIASAGKGVGG
+1100 
-1111 FSGAGQSA
+1111 
-1119 SPEEPLYAQVAKKV
+1119 
-1133 RAKIDQLN
+1133 
-1141 ESASAINRKIDR
+1141 
-1153 INKIASA
+1153 
-1160 GKGVGGFRGAG
+1160 
-1171 QSASPEEPIYAQVAK
+1171 
-1186 KVSAKIDQLNESA
+1186 
-1199 SAINRKM
+1199 
-1206 DRINK
+1206 
-1211 IASAGKGVGGF
+1211 
-1222 SGAGQSASPEEPLYA
+1222 
-1237 QVAKKVS
+1237 
-1244 AKIDQLNESA
+1244 
-1254 SAINRKIDRINKI
+1254 
-1267 ASAGKGVGGFSGA
+1267 
-1280 GQSASPEE
+1280 
-1288 PLYAQVAKKV
+1288 
-1298 RAKIDQLNE
+1298 
-1307 SASAINRKMDRINKI
+1307 
-1322 ASAGKGVGGF
+1322 
-1332 RGAGQSASPEE
+1332 
-1343 PLYAQVAK
+1343 
-1351 KVSAKIDQLN
+1351 
-1361 ESASAINRKID
+1361 
-1372 RINKIAS
+1372 
-1379 AGKGVGGFRGA
+1379 
-1390 GQSASPEEPLY
+1390 
-1401 AQVAKKVRA
+1401 
-1410 KIDQLNES
+1410 
-1418 ASAINRKID
+1418 
-1427 RINKIASA
+1427 
-1435 GKGVGGFRGAGQS
+1435 
-1448 ASPEEPLYAQVAKK
+1448 
-1462 VRAKI
+1462 
-1467 DQLNESAS
+1467 
-1475 AINRKIDRINKIA
+1475 
-1488 SAGKGVGGFSGAGQ
+1488 
-1502 SASPE
+1502 
-1507 EPLYAQVAKKVRAKI
+1507 
-1522 DQLNESASAI
+1522 
-1532 NRKMDRINKIASAG
+1532 
-1546 KGVGG
+1546 
-1551 FRGAGQSASP
+1551 
-1561 EEPLYAQVAK
+1561 
-1571 KVSAKIDQ
+1571 
-1579 LNESASAINRKMDR
+1579 
-1593 INKIASAGKGVGG
+1593 
-1606 FRGAG
+1606 
-1611 QSASPEEPIYAQVA
+1611 
-1625 KKVSAKIDQLNESA
+1625 
-1639 SAINR
+1639 
-1644 KMDRINKIA
+1644 
-1653 SAGKGVGGFRGAG
+1653 
-1666 QSASPEEPLYAQV
+1666 
-1679 AKKVSAKI
+1679 
-1687 DQLNESASAINR
+1687 
-1699 KIDRINKIASAGKG
+1699 
-1713 VGGFSG
+1713 
-1719 AGQSASPEE
+1719 
-1728 PIYAQVAKKVSAKI
+1728 
-1742 DQLNESASA
+1742 
-1751 INRKIDRINKIA
+1751 
-1763 SAGKGVGG
+1763 
-1771 FSGAGQSASPEP
+1771 SASPEP

-1794 QAGFSLRRSA
+1794 QAGFPLRRYA

-1886 INSNVQSGTI
+1886 INSNVQNGAV
-1896 NEKATGMLTQ
+1896 NEKVTGMLTQ

-1956 NAVKDIKSSFV
+1956 NAVKDIKSGFV

-1973 FSTGSYSLMKANVE
+1973 FSTGAYSLMKANVE

-1992 TTKGGFQKS
+1992 TTKSGFQKS

>member
-12 PDQTLNQTDFVP
+12 PDQTPNQTDFVP
-24 QRFINNLQAAFIK
+24 QRFINNLQVAFIK

-79 KNPTKKNQ
+79 KNPAKKNQ

-112 DSFKKF
+112 ESFRKF

-139 NTQQIQNFMENIIQP
+139 NTQQIRNFMENIIQP

-193 EFLKARQE
+193 ESLKARQE
-201 AEKNAEPTGG
+201 AEKNAEPAGG

-233 LHQEPRPD
+233 LNQEPRPD
-241 FEQNIATTTTDIQ
+241 FEQNLATTTTSIQ
-254 GLPPEAR
+254 GLPPESR
-261 DLLDERGNFSK
+261 DLLDERGNFFK
-272 FTLGDMEMLDVEGV
+272 FTLGDVEMLDVEGV

-300 HNNALSSVLMGSH
+300 HNNALSSMLMGSH
-313 SGIEPEKVSLLYG
+313 SNIEPEKVSLLYG

-346 QGSNVATLI
+346 QGNNVATLI

-360 NGSGLVIAGNENGIK
+360 NGSGLIIAGNEDGIK
-375 NPSFYLYKQDQLT
+375 NPSFYLYKEDQLT
-388 GLKQALSQEEIQNKV
+388 GLKQAMSQEEIQNKV
-403 DFMEFLAQNNAKLDN
+403 DFMEFLAKNNAKLDN

-437 RKAYLDALGSDHIA
+437 RKAYLDALGNDHIA

-515 NVSKSPDK
+515 NASKSPNK

-571 SPQEANKLI
+571 SSQEANKLI

-589 LVGKVSNFNK
+589 MVGKVLNFNK
-599 AVAEAKNT
+599 AVAGAKNT

-628 SLEKEVAKKL
+628 HLEKEVAKKL

-666 KEASKEARAA
+666 KEASKEARVA

-682 KGVRS
+682 KGIRS

-778 DVIINQKITDKVDNL
+778 DVIINQKITDKVNNL

-798 ETKLT
+798 EAKLT
-803 GNFSKVEQALAELK
+803 GDFSKVEQALAELK
-817 NLSLDLG
+817 SLSLDLG
-824 KNSDLQFVRD
+824 KNSDLQKSVKN
-834 GVRGTLVG
+834 GVNGTLVG
-842 NGLSKTEATTLTK
+842 NGLSKTEATMLTK
-855 NFSDIRKELSEKL
+855 NFSDIRKELNEKL
-868 FGKSNN
+868 FGNSNN
-874 NNNGLKNNEEPIYAQ
+874 NNNGLKNNTEPIYAQ
-889 VNKKKAGQATSPE
+889 VNKKKTGQATSPE
-902 EPIYAQVARKMSVK
+902 EPIYAQVAKKVSAK
-916 IDQLNEAASAI
+916 IDQLNEATSAI

-950 GQSASPEEPI
+950 G
-960 YAQVAKKVSAKID
+960 
-973 QLNESASAINRKID
+973 R
-987 RINKIASAGKG
+987 
-998 VGGFSGAGQSASP
+998 
-1011 EEPIY
+1011 
-1016 AQVAKKVRAKID
+1016 
-1028 QLNESASAIN
+1028 
-1038 RKMDRINKIASAG
+1038 
-1051 KGVGG
+1051 
-1056 FRGAGQSASPEEPIY
+1056 
-1071 AQVAKKVRAKIDQL
+1071 
-1085 NESASA
+1085 
-1091 INRKMDRIN
+1091 
-1100 KIASAGKGVGG
+1100 
-1111 FSGAGQSA
+1111 
-1119 SPEEPLYAQVAKKV
+1119 
-1133 RAKIDQLN
+1133 
-1141 ESASAINRKIDR
+1141 
-1153 INKIASA
+1153 
-1160 GKGVGGFRGAG
+1160 
-1171 QSASPEEPIYAQVAK
+1171 
-1186 KVSAKIDQLNESA
+1186 
-1199 SAINRKM
+1199 
-1206 DRINK
+1206 
-1211 IASAGKGVGGF
+1211 
-1222 SGAGQSASPEEPLYA
+1222 
-1237 QVAKKVS
+1237 
-1244 AKIDQLNESA
+1244 
-1254 SAINRKIDRINKI
+1254 
-1267 ASAGKGVGGFSGA
+1267 
-1280 GQSASPEE
+1280 
-1288 PLYAQVAKKV
+1288 
-1298 RAKIDQLNE
+1298 
-1307 SASAINRKMDRINKI
+1307 
-1322 ASAGKGVGGF
+1322 
-1332 RGAGQSASPEE
+1332 
-1343 PLYAQVAK
+1343 
-1351 KVSAKIDQLN
+1351 
-1361 ESASAINRKID
+1361 
-1372 RINKIAS
+1372 
-1379 AGKGVGGFRGA
+1379 
-1390 GQSASPEEPLY
+1390 
-1401 AQVAKKVRA
+1401 
-1410 KIDQLNES
+1410 
-1418 ASAINRKID
+1418 
-1427 RINKIASA
+1427 
-1435 GKGVGGFRGAGQS
+1435 
-1448 ASPEEPLYAQVAKK
+1448 
-1462 VRAKI
+1462 
-1467 DQLNESAS
+1467 
-1475 AINRKIDRINKIA
+1475 
-1488 SAGKGVGGFSGAGQ
+1488 
-1502 SASPE
+1502 
-1507 EPLYAQVAKKVRAKI
+1507 
-1522 DQLNESASAI
+1522 
-1532 NRKMDRINKIASAG
+1532 
-1546 KGVGG
+1546 
-1551 FRGAGQSASP
+1551 
-1561 EEPLYAQVAK
+1561 
-1571 KVSAKIDQ
+1571 
-1579 LNESASAINRKMDR
+1579 
-1593 INKIASAGKGVGG
+1593 
-1606 FRGAG
+1606 
-1611 QSASPEEPIYAQVA
+1611 
-1625 KKVSAKIDQLNESA
+1625 
-1639 SAINR
+1639 
-1644 KMDRINKIA
+1644 
-1653 SAGKGVGGFRGAG
+1653 
-1666 QSASPEEPLYAQV
+1666 
-1679 AKKVSAKI
+1679 
-1687 DQLNESASAINR
+1687 
-1699 KIDRINKIASAGKG
+1699 
-1713 VGGFSG
+1713 
-1719 AGQSASPEE
+1719 
-1728 PIYAQVAKKVSAKI
+1728 
-1742 DQLNESASA
+1742 
-1751 INRKIDRINKIA
+1751 
-1763 SAGKGVGG
+1763 
-1771 FSGAGQSASPEP
+1771 SASPEP

-1794 QAGFSLRRSA
+1794 QAGFPLRRSA
-1804 AVNDL
+1804 GVGDL

-1827 NQAVSEAKAGHF
+1827 NQAVSEAKTGHF
-1839 DKLEQKIDELKDS
+1839 GNLEQKIDELKDS

-1886 INSNVQSGTI
+1886 INSNVQDGTI

-1914 VNDKIVAHNVGSAHL
+1914 VNDKIVAHNVGSTPL
-1929 SEYDKIGFNQ
+1929 SAYDKIGFNQ

-1956 NAVKDIKSSFV
+1956 NAVKDIKSGFV
-1967 QFLTNT
+1967 QFLTNA
-1973 FSTGSYSLMKANVE
+1973 FSTGSYSLMKANAE

-1992 TTKGGFQKS
+1992 TNTKGGFQKS

>member
-12 PDQTLNQTDFVP
+12 PDQTPSQTAFVP
-24 QRFINNLQAAFIK
+24 QQFINNLQVAFLK
-37 VDNAV
+37 VNSVV

-79 KNPTKKNQ
+79 KNPAKKNQ

-102 DNLIAVDSSV
+102 DNLIAVDSSA

-125 FTSWVSLQKDPSKI
+125 FTSWVSLQKDPSEI
-139 NTQQIQNFMENIIQP
+139 NTRQIRNFMENIIQP

-193 EFLKARQE
+193 ESLKARQE
-201 AEKNAEPTGG
+201 AEKNAEPAGG

-241 FEQNIATTTTDIQ
+241 FEQNLATTTTDIQ

-261 DLLDERGNFSK
+261 DLLDERGNFFK
-272 FTLGDMEMLDVEGV
+272 FTLGDVEMLDVEGV

-313 SGIEPEKVSLLYG
+313 SNIEPEKVSLLYG

-360 NGSGLVIAGNENGIK
+360 NGSGLIIAGNENGIK
-375 NPSFYLYKQDQLT
+375 NPSFYLYKEDQLT
-388 GLKQALSQEEIQNKV
+388 GLKQAMSQEEIQNKV
-403 DFMEFLAQNNAKLDN
+403 DFMEFLAKNNAKLDN

-425 KFQTEIGNFQKD
+425 KFQTEIENFQKD
-437 RKAYLDALGSDHIA
+437 RKAYLDALGNDHIA

-505 FVDYSNFKYT
+505 FVNYSNFKYT
-515 NVSKSPDK
+515 NASKSPDK
-523 GLGATNGVSHLEA
+523 GVGATNGVSHLEA
-536 NFSKVAVFNLPNLN
+536 NLSKVAVFNLPNLN

-589 LVGKVSNFNK
+589 LTGKVSNFNQ

-628 SLEKEVAKKL
+628 HLEKEVAKKL

-666 KEASKEARAA
+666 QEASKEARAA

-698 NLKDFGKSFDELK
+698 NLKDFGKSFDDFK
-711 NGKNNDFSKA
+711 NGKNDFSKA

-769 KSDLENSIK
+769 KNDLENSIK
-778 DVIINQKITDKVDNL
+778 DVIINQKITDKVNNL

-803 GNFSKVEQALAELK
+803 GDFSKVEQALAELK
-817 NLSLDLG
+817 NLSLDQKNESFNVG

-834 GVRGTLVG
+834 SVRGTLVG
-842 NGLSKTEATTLTK
+842 NGLSKTEATKLSK

-868 FGKSNN
+868 FGKSNS
-874 NNNGLKNNEEPIYAQ
+874 NGLKNNEEPIYAK
-889 VNKKKAGQATSPE
+889 VNKKKTGQA
-902 EPIYAQVARKMSVK
+902 
-916 IDQLNEAASAI
+916 
-927 NRKIDRINKIASA
+927 
-940 GKGVGGFSGA
+940 
-950 GQSASPEEPI
+950 ASPEEPI

-973 QLNESASAINRKID
+973 QLNEAT
-987 RINKIASAGKG
+987 
-998 VGGFSGAGQSASP
+998 
-1011 EEPIY
+1011 
-1016 AQVAKKVRAKID
+1016 
-1028 QLNESASAIN
+1028 
-1038 RKMDRINKIASAG
+1038 
-1051 KGVGG
+1051 
-1056 FRGAGQSASPEEPIY
+1056 
-1071 AQVAKKVRAKIDQL
+1071 
-1085 NESASA
+1085 
-1091 INRKMDRIN
+1091 
-1100 KIASAGKGVGG
+1100 
-1111 FSGAGQSA
+1111 
-1119 SPEEPLYAQVAKKV
+1119 
-1133 RAKIDQLN
+1133 
-1141 ESASAINRKIDR
+1141 
-1153 INKIASA
+1153 
-1160 GKGVGGFRGAG
+1160 
-1171 QSASPEEPIYAQVAK
+1171 
-1186 KVSAKIDQLNESA
+1186 
-1199 SAINRKM
+1199 
-1206 DRINK
+1206 
-1211 IASAGKGVGGF
+1211 
-1222 SGAGQSASPEEPLYA
+1222 
-1237 QVAKKVS
+1237 
-1244 AKIDQLNESA
+1244 
-1254 SAINRKIDRINKI
+1254 
-1267 ASAGKGVGGFSGA
+1267 
-1280 GQSASPEE
+1280 
-1288 PLYAQVAKKV
+1288 
-1298 RAKIDQLNE
+1298 
-1307 SASAINRKMDRINKI
+1307 
-1322 ASAGKGVGGF
+1322 
-1332 RGAGQSASPEE
+1332 
-1343 PLYAQVAK
+1343 
-1351 KVSAKIDQLN
+1351 
-1361 ESASAINRKID
+1361 
-1372 RINKIAS
+1372 
-1379 AGKGVGGFRGA
+1379 
-1390 GQSASPEEPLY
+1390 
-1401 AQVAKKVRA
+1401 
-1410 KIDQLNES
+1410 
-1418 ASAINRKID
+1418 
-1427 RINKIASA
+1427 
-1435 GKGVGGFRGAGQS
+1435 
-1448 ASPEEPLYAQVAKK
+1448 
-1462 VRAKI
+1462 
-1467 DQLNESAS
+1467 
-1475 AINRKIDRINKIA
+1475 
-1488 SAGKGVGGFSGAGQ
+1488 
-1502 SASPE
+1502 
-1507 EPLYAQVAKKVRAKI
+1507 
-1522 DQLNESASAI
+1522 
-1532 NRKMDRINKIASAG
+1532 
-1546 KGVGG
+1546 
-1551 FRGAGQSASP
+1551 
-1561 EEPLYAQVAK
+1561 
-1571 KVSAKIDQ
+1571 
-1579 LNESASAINRKMDR
+1579 
-1593 INKIASAGKGVGG
+1593 
-1606 FRGAG
+1606 
-1611 QSASPEEPIYAQVA
+1611 
-1625 KKVSAKIDQLNESA
+1625 
-1639 SAINR
+1639 
-1644 KMDRINKIA
+1644 
-1653 SAGKGVGGFRGAG
+1653 
-1666 QSASPEEPLYAQV
+1666 
-1679 AKKVSAKI
+1679 
-1687 DQLNESASAINR
+1687 
-1699 KIDRINKIASAGKG
+1699 
-1713 VGGFSG
+1713 
-1719 AGQSASPEE
+1719 
-1728 PIYAQVAKKVSAKI
+1728 
-1742 DQLNESASA
+1742 SA

-1794 QAGFSLRRSA
+1794 QVGFPLKRYAG
-1804 AVNDL
+1804 VNDL

-1827 NQAVSEAKAGHF
+1827 SQAVSEAKTGNF
-1839 DKLEQKIDELKDS
+1839 GKLEQKIDELKDS

-1886 INSNVQSGTI
+1886 INSNVQSGAI
-1896 NEKATGMLTQ
+1896 NERATGMLTQ

-1956 NAVKDIKSSFV
+1956 NAVKDIKSNFV
-1967 QFLTNT
+1967 QFLTNA

>member
-12 PDQTLNQTDFVP
+12 PDQTLNPTDFVP
-24 QRFINNLQAAFIK
+24 QRFINNLQVAFLK

-125 FTSWVSLQKDPSKI
+125 FTSWVSLQKDPSNI
-139 NTQQIQNFMENIIQP
+139 NTQQIRNFMENIIQP

-193 EFLKARQE
+193 ESLKERQE
-201 AEKNAEPTGG
+201 AEKNAEPAGG

-233 LHQEPRPD
+233 LHQEPRLD

-286 ADKDPNYKFNQLLI
+286 ADIDPNYKFNQLLI

-313 SGIEPEKVSLLYG
+313 NGIEPEKVSLLYG

-346 QGSNVATLI
+346 QGNNVATLI
-355 NAHLN
+355 NVHMK
-360 NGSGLVIAGNENGIK
+360 NGSGLVIAGNEEGIK
-375 NPSFYLYKQDQLT
+375 NPSFYLYKEDQLT
-388 GLKQALSQEEIQNKV
+388 GLKQALSQKEIQNKV
-403 DFMEFLAQNNAKLDN
+403 DFMEFLAQNNARLDS

-425 KFQTEIGNFQKD
+425 KFQNEIEYFQKD
-437 RKAYLDALGSDHIA
+437 RKAYLDALGNDHIA

-497 SLKYDGVM
+497 NLKYDGVM
-505 FVDYSNFKYT
+505 FVNYSNFKYT
-515 NVSKSPDK
+515 NASKSPNK
-523 GLGATNGVSHLEA
+523 GVGATNGVSHLEA
-536 NFSKVAVFNLPNLN
+536 NLSKVAVFNLPNLN

-571 SPQEANKLI
+571 SSQEANKLI

-615 AQKDLEKSLRKRE
+615 AQKDLEKSIRKRE
-628 SLEKEVAKKL
+628 HLEKEVAKKL
-638 ESRNDNKNRMEAK
+638 ESKNDNKNRMEAK

-666 KEASKEARAA
+666 QEASKEARAA

-682 KGVRS
+682 KGIRS

-711 NGKNNDFSKA
+711 NGNNKDFSKA
-721 EETLKALK
+721 EETLKTLK
-729 DSVKDL
+729 DSIKDL

-778 DVIINQKITDKVDNL
+778 DVSINQKITDKVDNL

-798 ETKLT
+798 EAKLT

-817 NLSLDLG
+817 NLSLDQKNESFNVG
-824 KNSDLQFVRD
+824 KNSDLQSVRD
-834 GVRGTLVG
+834 SVRGTLVG
-842 NGLSKTEATTLTK
+842 NGLSKTEATKLSK
-855 NFSDIRKELSEKL
+855 NFSDIRKELNEKL
-868 FGKSNN
+868 FGNSNNN
-874 NNNGLKNNEEPIYAQ
+874 NNNGLKKNEEPIYAQ
-889 VNKKKAGQATSPE
+889 VNKKKTGQAASPE
-902 EPIYAQVARKMSVK
+902 EPIYAQVAKKVSAK
-916 IDQLNEAASAI
+916 IDQLNEATSKI

-950 GQSASPEEPI
+950 G
-960 YAQVAKKVSAKID
+960 
-973 QLNESASAINRKID
+973 R
-987 RINKIASAGKG
+987 
-998 VGGFSGAGQSASP
+998 
-1011 EEPIY
+1011 
-1016 AQVAKKVRAKID
+1016 
-1028 QLNESASAIN
+1028 
-1038 RKMDRINKIASAG
+1038 
-1051 KGVGG
+1051 
-1056 FRGAGQSASPEEPIY
+1056 
-1071 AQVAKKVRAKIDQL
+1071 
-1085 NESASA
+1085 
-1091 INRKMDRIN
+1091 
-1100 KIASAGKGVGG
+1100 
-1111 FSGAGQSA
+1111 
-1119 SPEEPLYAQVAKKV
+1119 
-1133 RAKIDQLN
+1133 
-1141 ESASAINRKIDR
+1141 
-1153 INKIASA
+1153 
-1160 GKGVGGFRGAG
+1160 
-1171 QSASPEEPIYAQVAK
+1171 
-1186 KVSAKIDQLNESA
+1186 
-1199 SAINRKM
+1199 
-1206 DRINK
+1206 
-1211 IASAGKGVGGF
+1211 
-1222 SGAGQSASPEEPLYA
+1222 
-1237 QVAKKVS
+1237 
-1244 AKIDQLNESA
+1244 
-1254 SAINRKIDRINKI
+1254 
-1267 ASAGKGVGGFSGA
+1267 
-1280 GQSASPEE
+1280 
-1288 PLYAQVAKKV
+1288 
-1298 RAKIDQLNE
+1298 
-1307 SASAINRKMDRINKI
+1307 
-1322 ASAGKGVGGF
+1322 
-1332 RGAGQSASPEE
+1332 
-1343 PLYAQVAK
+1343 
-1351 KVSAKIDQLN
+1351 
-1361 ESASAINRKID
+1361 
-1372 RINKIAS
+1372 
-1379 AGKGVGGFRGA
+1379 
-1390 GQSASPEEPLY
+1390 
-1401 AQVAKKVRA
+1401 
-1410 KIDQLNES
+1410 
-1418 ASAINRKID
+1418 
-1427 RINKIASA
+1427 
-1435 GKGVGGFRGAGQS
+1435 
-1448 ASPEEPLYAQVAKK
+1448 
-1462 VRAKI
+1462 
-1467 DQLNESAS
+1467 
-1475 AINRKIDRINKIA
+1475 
-1488 SAGKGVGGFSGAGQ
+1488 
-1502 SASPE
+1502 
-1507 EPLYAQVAKKVRAKI
+1507 
-1522 DQLNESASAI
+1522 
-1532 NRKMDRINKIASAG
+1532 
-1546 KGVGG
+1546 
-1551 FRGAGQSASP
+1551 
-1561 EEPLYAQVAK
+1561 
-1571 KVSAKIDQ
+1571 
-1579 LNESASAINRKMDR
+1579 
-1593 INKIASAGKGVGG
+1593 
-1606 FRGAG
+1606 
-1611 QSASPEEPIYAQVA
+1611 
-1625 KKVSAKIDQLNESA
+1625 
-1639 SAINR
+1639 
-1644 KMDRINKIA
+1644 
-1653 SAGKGVGGFRGAG
+1653 
-1666 QSASPEEPLYAQV
+1666 
-1679 AKKVSAKI
+1679 
-1687 DQLNESASAINR
+1687 
-1699 KIDRINKIASAGKG
+1699 
-1713 VGGFSG
+1713 
-1719 AGQSASPEE
+1719 
-1728 PIYAQVAKKVSAKI
+1728 
-1742 DQLNESASA
+1742 
-1751 INRKIDRINKIA
+1751 
-1763 SAGKGVGG
+1763 
-1771 FSGAGQSASPEP
+1771 SASPEP

-1794 QAGFSLRRSA
+1794 QAGFPLRRSA
-1804 AVNDL
+1804 GVDDL

-1820 TRRIGDL
+1820 TSRIGDL
-1827 NQAVSEAKAGHF
+1827 NQAVSEAKTGHF
-1839 DKLEQKIDELKDS
+1839 GKLEQKIDELKDS
-1852 TKKNALK
+1852 TKKNAVK

-1886 INSNVQSGTI
+1886 INSNVQHGTI

-1914 VNDKIVAHNVGSAHL
+1914 VNDKIVAHNVGSIPL
-1929 SEYDKIGFNQ
+1929 SDYDKIGFNQ

-1973 FSTGSYSLMKANVE
+1973 FSTGAYSLMKAE

-1992 TTKGGFQKS
+1992 INTKSGFQKS

>member
-12 PDQTLNQTDFVP
+12 PDQTLNETDFVP
-24 QRFINNLQAAFIK
+24 QRFINNLQVAFLK

-55 NDRDNRQAFE
+55 NDKDNRQAFE

-79 KNPTKKNQ
+79 KNPAKKNQ

-102 DNLIAVDSSV
+102 DNLIAVNSSV

-139 NTQQIQNFMENIIQP
+139 NTQTIRNFMENIIQP

-182 RSDEKFMGVFD
+182 RSDQKFMGVFD
-193 EFLKARQE
+193 ESLKERQE
-201 AEKNAEPTGG
+201 AEKNTEPAG
-211 DWLDIFLS
+211 DWFDIFLS

-241 FEQNIATTTTDIQ
+241 FEQNLATTTTDIQ

-300 HNNALSSVLMGSH
+300 HNNALSSVLMGGH
-313 SGIEPEKVSLLYG
+313 SSIEPEKVSLLYG

-333 RHDWNATVGYKNQ
+333 RHDWNATVGYKDQ

-360 NGSGLVIAGNENGIK
+360 NGSGLVIAGNDDGIK
-375 NPSFYLYKQDQLT
+375 NPSFYLYKEDQLT
-388 GLKQALSQEEIQNKV
+388 GLKQAMSQEEIQNKV
-403 DFMEFLAQNNAKLDN
+403 DFMEFLARNNAKLDN

-425 KFQTEIGNFQKD
+425 KFQTEIENFQKD
-437 RKAYLDALGSDHIA
+437 RKAYLDALGNDHIA

-497 SLKYDGVM
+497 SLEYDGMM

-515 NVSKSPDK
+515 NASKSPDK
-523 GLGATNGVSHLEA
+523 GVGATNGVSHLEA

-550 NLAITNYIRR
+550 NLAITSYIRR

-571 SPQEANKLI
+571 SPQESNKLI

-589 LVGKVSNFNK
+589 LVGKVVNFNQ

-628 SLEKEVAKKL
+628 HLEKEVAKKL

-666 KEASKEARAA
+666 KEASKEARMA

-682 KGVRS
+682 KGIRS

-698 NLKDFGKSFDELK
+698 NLKDFSKSFDELK

-754 FKNGKNKDF
+754 FKNGKNNDF

-803 GNFSKVEQALAELK
+803 GDFSKVEQALAELK
-817 NLSLDLG
+817 NLSLDQKNESFNVG
-824 KNSDLQFVRD
+824 KNSDLQSVRD
-834 GVRGTLVG
+834 SVRGTLVG
-842 NGLSKTEATTLTK
+842 NGLSKTEATKLSK

-868 FGKSNN
+868 FGKSNS
-874 NNNGLKNNEEPIYAQ
+874 NGLKNNEEPIYAK
-889 VNKKKAGQATSPE
+889 VNKKKTGQVASPE
-902 EPIYAQVARKMSVK
+902 EPIYAQVAKKVSAK
-916 IDQLNEAASAI
+916 IDQLNEATSAI

-950 GQSASPEEPI
+950 G
-960 YAQVAKKVSAKID
+960 
-973 QLNESASAINRKID
+973 L
-987 RINKIASAGKG
+987 
-998 VGGFSGAGQSASP
+998 
-1011 EEPIY
+1011 
-1016 AQVAKKVRAKID
+1016 
-1028 QLNESASAIN
+1028 
-1038 RKMDRINKIASAG
+1038 
-1051 KGVGG
+1051 
-1056 FRGAGQSASPEEPIY
+1056 
-1071 AQVAKKVRAKIDQL
+1071 
-1085 NESASA
+1085 
-1091 INRKMDRIN
+1091 
-1100 KIASAGKGVGG
+1100 
-1111 FSGAGQSA
+1111 
-1119 SPEEPLYAQVAKKV
+1119 
-1133 RAKIDQLN
+1133 
-1141 ESASAINRKIDR
+1141 
-1153 INKIASA
+1153 
-1160 GKGVGGFRGAG
+1160 
-1171 QSASPEEPIYAQVAK
+1171 
-1186 KVSAKIDQLNESA
+1186 
-1199 SAINRKM
+1199 
-1206 DRINK
+1206 
-1211 IASAGKGVGGF
+1211 
-1222 SGAGQSASPEEPLYA
+1222 
-1237 QVAKKVS
+1237 
-1244 AKIDQLNESA
+1244 
-1254 SAINRKIDRINKI
+1254 
-1267 ASAGKGVGGFSGA
+1267 
-1280 GQSASPEE
+1280 
-1288 PLYAQVAKKV
+1288 
-1298 RAKIDQLNE
+1298 
-1307 SASAINRKMDRINKI
+1307 
-1322 ASAGKGVGGF
+1322 
-1332 RGAGQSASPEE
+1332 
-1343 PLYAQVAK
+1343 
-1351 KVSAKIDQLN
+1351 
-1361 ESASAINRKID
+1361 
-1372 RINKIAS
+1372 
-1379 AGKGVGGFRGA
+1379 
-1390 GQSASPEEPLY
+1390 
-1401 AQVAKKVRA
+1401 
-1410 KIDQLNES
+1410 
-1418 ASAINRKID
+1418 
-1427 RINKIASA
+1427 
-1435 GKGVGGFRGAGQS
+1435 
-1448 ASPEEPLYAQVAKK
+1448 
-1462 VRAKI
+1462 
-1467 DQLNESAS
+1467 
-1475 AINRKIDRINKIA
+1475 
-1488 SAGKGVGGFSGAGQ
+1488 
-1502 SASPE
+1502 
-1507 EPLYAQVAKKVRAKI
+1507 
-1522 DQLNESASAI
+1522 
-1532 NRKMDRINKIASAG
+1532 
-1546 KGVGG
+1546 
-1551 FRGAGQSASP
+1551 
-1561 EEPLYAQVAK
+1561 
-1571 KVSAKIDQ
+1571 
-1579 LNESASAINRKMDR
+1579 
-1593 INKIASAGKGVGG
+1593 
-1606 FRGAG
+1606 
-1611 QSASPEEPIYAQVA
+1611 
-1625 KKVSAKIDQLNESA
+1625 
-1639 SAINR
+1639 
-1644 KMDRINKIA
+1644 
-1653 SAGKGVGGFRGAG
+1653 
-1666 QSASPEEPLYAQV
+1666 
-1679 AKKVSAKI
+1679 
-1687 DQLNESASAINR
+1687 
-1699 KIDRINKIASAGKG
+1699 
-1713 VGGFSG
+1713 
-1719 AGQSASPEE
+1719 
-1728 PIYAQVAKKVSAKI
+1728 
-1742 DQLNESASA
+1742 
-1751 INRKIDRINKIA
+1751 
-1763 SAGKGVGG
+1763 
-1771 FSGAGQSASPEP
+1771 SASPEP

-1794 QAGFSLRRSA
+1794 QAGFPLRRSA

-1827 NQAVSEAKAGHF
+1827 SQAVSEAKTGHF
-1839 DKLEQKIDELKDS
+1839 DNLEQKIDELKDS

-1859 LWVESAKQVPTGL
+1859 LYAESAKQVPASL

-1886 INSNVQSGTI
+1886 INSNVKNGTI

-1956 NAVKDIKSSFV
+1956 SAIKDIKSGFV

-1973 FSTGSYSLMKANVE
+1973 FSAGAYSLAKANAE
-1987 HGVKN
+1987 LGVKN
-1992 TTKGGFQKS
+1992 INTKSGFQKS

>member
-24 QRFINNLQAAFIK
+24 QRFINNLQVAFIK
-37 VDNAV
+37 VDSAV

-139 NTQQIQNFMENIIQP
+139 NTQQIRNFMENIIQP

-182 RSDEKFMGVFD
+182 RSDQKFMGVFD
-193 EFLKARQE
+193 ESLKARQE
-201 AEKNAEPTGG
+201 AEKNAEPSGG

-241 FEQNIATTTTDIQ
+241 FEQNLATTTTDIQ

-272 FTLGDMEMLDVEGV
+272 FTLGDVEMLDVEGV

-300 HNNALSSVLMGSH
+300 HNNALSSVLMGGH
-313 SGIEPEKVSLLYG
+313 SSIEPEKVSLLYG

-333 RHDWNATVGYKNQ
+333 RHDWNATVGYKDQ

-360 NGSGLVIAGNENGIK
+360 NGSGLIIAGNENGIK
-375 NPSFYLYKQDQLT
+375 NPSFYLYKEDQLT
-388 GLKQALSQEEIQNKV
+388 GLKHAMSQEEIQNKV
-403 DFMEFLAQNNAKLDN
+403 DFMEFLAKNNARLDN

-437 RKAYLDALGSDHIA
+437 RKAYLDALGNDHIA

-505 FVDYSNFKYT
+505 FVNYSNFKYT
-515 NVSKSPDK
+515 NASKSPDK
-523 GLGATNGVSHLEA
+523 GVGATNGVSHLEA

-589 LVGKVSNFNK
+589 MVGKVSNFNK

-628 SLEKEVAKKL
+628 HLEKEVAKKL

-682 KGVRS
+682 KGIRS

-778 DVIINQKITDKVDNL
+778 DVIINQKITDKVDKL

-803 GNFSKVEQALAELK
+803 GDFSKVEQALAELK
-817 NLSLDLG
+817 SLSLDQKNESFNVG

-834 GVRGTLVG
+834 SVRGTLVG
-842 NGLSKTEATTLTK
+842 NGLSKTEATKLSK
-855 NFSDIRKELSEKL
+855 NFSDIRKELNEKL
-868 FGKSNN
+868 FGNSNN
-874 NNNGLKNNEEPIYAQ
+874 NNNGLKNNTEPIYAQ
-889 VNKKKAGQATSPE
+889 VNKKKAGQA
-902 EPIYAQVARKMSVK
+902 
-916 IDQLNEAASAI
+916 
-927 NRKIDRINKIASA
+927 
-940 GKGVGGFSGA
+940 
-950 GQSASPEEPI
+950 ASPEEPI

-973 QLNESASAINRKID
+973 QLNEATSAINRKID

-998 VGGFSGAGQSASP
+998 VGA
-1011 EEPIY
+1011 
-1016 AQVAKKVRAKID
+1016 
-1028 QLNESASAIN
+1028 
-1038 RKMDRINKIASAG
+1038 
-1051 KGVGG
+1051 
-1056 FRGAGQSASPEEPIY
+1056 
-1071 AQVAKKVRAKIDQL
+1071 
-1085 NESASA
+1085 
-1091 INRKMDRIN
+1091 
-1100 KIASAGKGVGG
+1100 
-1111 FSGAGQSA
+1111 
-1119 SPEEPLYAQVAKKV
+1119 
-1133 RAKIDQLN
+1133 
-1141 ESASAINRKIDR
+1141 
-1153 INKIASA
+1153 
-1160 GKGVGGFRGAG
+1160 
-1171 QSASPEEPIYAQVAK
+1171 
-1186 KVSAKIDQLNESA
+1186 
-1199 SAINRKM
+1199 
-1206 DRINK
+1206 
-1211 IASAGKGVGGF
+1211 
-1222 SGAGQSASPEEPLYA
+1222 
-1237 QVAKKVS
+1237 
-1244 AKIDQLNESA
+1244 
-1254 SAINRKIDRINKI
+1254 
-1267 ASAGKGVGGFSGA
+1267 
-1280 GQSASPEE
+1280 
-1288 PLYAQVAKKV
+1288 
-1298 RAKIDQLNE
+1298 
-1307 SASAINRKMDRINKI
+1307 
-1322 ASAGKGVGGF
+1322 
-1332 RGAGQSASPEE
+1332 
-1343 PLYAQVAK
+1343 
-1351 KVSAKIDQLN
+1351 
-1361 ESASAINRKID
+1361 
-1372 RINKIAS
+1372 
-1379 AGKGVGGFRGA
+1379 
-1390 GQSASPEEPLY
+1390 
-1401 AQVAKKVRA
+1401 
-1410 KIDQLNES
+1410 
-1418 ASAINRKID
+1418 
-1427 RINKIASA
+1427 
-1435 GKGVGGFRGAGQS
+1435 
-1448 ASPEEPLYAQVAKK
+1448 
-1462 VRAKI
+1462 
-1467 DQLNESAS
+1467 
-1475 AINRKIDRINKIA
+1475 
-1488 SAGKGVGGFSGAGQ
+1488 
-1502 SASPE
+1502 
-1507 EPLYAQVAKKVRAKI
+1507 
-1522 DQLNESASAI
+1522 
-1532 NRKMDRINKIASAG
+1532 
-1546 KGVGG
+1546 
-1551 FRGAGQSASP
+1551 
-1561 EEPLYAQVAK
+1561 
-1571 KVSAKIDQ
+1571 
-1579 LNESASAINRKMDR
+1579 
-1593 INKIASAGKGVGG
+1593 
-1606 FRGAG
+1606 
-1611 QSASPEEPIYAQVA
+1611 
-1625 KKVSAKIDQLNESA
+1625 
-1639 SAINR
+1639 
-1644 KMDRINKIA
+1644 
-1653 SAGKGVGGFRGAG
+1653 
-1666 QSASPEEPLYAQV
+1666 
-1679 AKKVSAKI
+1679 
-1687 DQLNESASAINR
+1687 
-1699 KIDRINKIASAGKG
+1699 
-1713 VGGFSG
+1713 
-1719 AGQSASPEE
+1719 
-1728 PIYAQVAKKVSAKI
+1728 
-1742 DQLNESASA
+1742 
-1751 INRKIDRINKIA
+1751 
-1763 SAGKGVGG
+1763 

-1794 QAGFSLRRSA
+1794 QAGFPLRRYA
-1804 AVNDL
+1804 GVNDL

-1827 NQAVSEAKAGHF
+1827 SQAVSEAKTGHF
-1839 DKLEQKIDELKDS
+1839 GNLEQKIDELKDS

-1859 LWVESAKQVPTGL
+1859 LYVESAKQVPTSL
-1872 QAKLDNY
+1872 QTKLDNY

-1886 INSNVQSGTI
+1886 INSNVQNGTI
-1896 NEKATGMLTQ
+1896 NGIATGMLTQ

-1956 NAVKDIKSSFV
+1956 SAIKDIKSGFV

-1973 FSTGSYSLMKANVE
+1973 FSAGSYSLAKANAE
-1987 HGVKN
+1987 LGVKN
-1992 TTKGGFQKS
+1992 INTKSGFQKS

>member
-1 MTNETIDQTTT
+1 MTNETIDQTIT
-12 PDQTLNQTDFVP
+12 PDQTLNPTDFVP
-24 QRFINNLQAAFIK
+24 QRFINNLQVAFIK

-42 ASFDPDQKPIVDK
+42 ASFDPNQKPIVDK
-55 NDRDNRQAFE
+55 NDKDNRQAFE

-79 KNPTKKNQ
+79 KNPAKKNQ

-112 DSFKKF
+112 ESFKKF

-139 NTQQIQNFMENIIQP
+139 NTQQIRNFMENIIQP

-182 RSDEKFMGVFD
+182 RSDQKFMGVFD
-193 EFLKARQE
+193 ESLKERQE
-201 AEKNAEPTGG
+201 AEKNEEPAGG

-241 FEQNIATTTTDIQ
+241 FEQNLATTTTDIQ

-272 FTLGDMEMLDVEGV
+272 FTLGDVEMLDVEGV

-300 HNNALSSVLMGSH
+300 HNNALSSVLMGGH
-313 SGIEPEKVSLLYG
+313 SNIEPEKVSLLYG

-333 RHDWNATVGYKNQ
+333 RHDWNATVGYKDQ
-346 QGSNVATLI
+346 QGNNVATFI

-360 NGSGLVIAGNENGIK
+360 NGSGLIIAGNEDGIK
-375 NPSFYLYKQDQLT
+375 NPSFYLYKEDQLT
-388 GLKQALSQEEIQNKV
+388 GLKQAMSQEEIQNKV
-403 DFMEFLAQNNAKLDN
+403 DFMEFLAKNNAKLDN

-425 KFQTEIGNFQKD
+425 KFQTEIENFQKD
-437 RKAYLDALGSDHIA
+437 RKAYLDALGNDHIA

-458 KHLALVTEFGNGEV
+458 KHLALVTEFGNGEL

-484 KALDGETKTTLQG
+484 KALDGEVKTTLQG
-497 SLKYDGVM
+497 NLKYDGMM
-505 FVDYSNFKYT
+505 FVNYSNFKYT
-515 NVSKSPDK
+515 NASKSPDK
-523 GLGATNGVSHLEA
+523 GVGATNGVSHLEA

-589 LVGKVSNFNK
+589 MVGKVSNFNQ

-628 SLEKEVAKKL
+628 HLEKEVAKKL
-638 ESRNDNKNRMEAK
+638 ESRNDSKNRMEAK

-682 KGVRS
+682 KGVRN

-711 NGKNNDFSKA
+711 NGKNNDFSKV

-803 GNFSKVEQALAELK
+803 GDFSKVEQALAELK
-817 NLSLDLG
+817 SLSLDLG
-824 KNSDLQFVRD
+824 KNSDLQSVKNS
-834 GVRGTLVG
+834 VNGTLVG

-855 NFSDIRKELSEKL
+855 SFSDIRKELNEKL
-868 FGKSNN
+868 FGNSNN
-874 NNNGLKNNEEPIYAQ
+874 NNNGLKNEPIYAK
-889 VNKKKAGQATSPE
+889 VNKKKTGQAASPE
-902 EPIYAQVARKMSVK
+902 EPIYAQVAKKVSAK
-916 IDQLNEAASAI
+916 IDQLNEATSAI

-950 GQSASPEEPI
+950 
-960 YAQVAKKVSAKID
+960 
-973 QLNESASAINRKID
+973 R
-987 RINKIASAGKG
+987 
-998 VGGFSGAGQSASP
+998 
-1011 EEPIY
+1011 
-1016 AQVAKKVRAKID
+1016 
-1028 QLNESASAIN
+1028 
-1038 RKMDRINKIASAG
+1038 
-1051 KGVGG
+1051 
-1056 FRGAGQSASPEEPIY
+1056 
-1071 AQVAKKVRAKIDQL
+1071 
-1085 NESASA
+1085 
-1091 INRKMDRIN
+1091 
-1100 KIASAGKGVGG
+1100 
-1111 FSGAGQSA
+1111 
-1119 SPEEPLYAQVAKKV
+1119 
-1133 RAKIDQLN
+1133 
-1141 ESASAINRKIDR
+1141 
-1153 INKIASA
+1153 
-1160 GKGVGGFRGAG
+1160 
-1171 QSASPEEPIYAQVAK
+1171 
-1186 KVSAKIDQLNESA
+1186 
-1199 SAINRKM
+1199 
-1206 DRINK
+1206 
-1211 IASAGKGVGGF
+1211 
-1222 SGAGQSASPEEPLYA
+1222 
-1237 QVAKKVS
+1237 
-1244 AKIDQLNESA
+1244 
-1254 SAINRKIDRINKI
+1254 
-1267 ASAGKGVGGFSGA
+1267 
-1280 GQSASPEE
+1280 
-1288 PLYAQVAKKV
+1288 
-1298 RAKIDQLNE
+1298 
-1307 SASAINRKMDRINKI
+1307 
-1322 ASAGKGVGGF
+1322 
-1332 RGAGQSASPEE
+1332 
-1343 PLYAQVAK
+1343 
-1351 KVSAKIDQLN
+1351 
-1361 ESASAINRKID
+1361 
-1372 RINKIAS
+1372 
-1379 AGKGVGGFRGA
+1379 
-1390 GQSASPEEPLY
+1390 
-1401 AQVAKKVRA
+1401 
-1410 KIDQLNES
+1410 
-1418 ASAINRKID
+1418 
-1427 RINKIASA
+1427 
-1435 GKGVGGFRGAGQS
+1435 
-1448 ASPEEPLYAQVAKK
+1448 
-1462 VRAKI
+1462 
-1467 DQLNESAS
+1467 
-1475 AINRKIDRINKIA
+1475 
-1488 SAGKGVGGFSGAGQ
+1488 
-1502 SASPE
+1502 
-1507 EPLYAQVAKKVRAKI
+1507 
-1522 DQLNESASAI
+1522 
-1532 NRKMDRINKIASAG
+1532 
-1546 KGVGG
+1546 
-1551 FRGAGQSASP
+1551 
-1561 EEPLYAQVAK
+1561 
-1571 KVSAKIDQ
+1571 
-1579 LNESASAINRKMDR
+1579 
-1593 INKIASAGKGVGG
+1593 
-1606 FRGAG
+1606 
-1611 QSASPEEPIYAQVA
+1611 
-1625 KKVSAKIDQLNESA
+1625 
-1639 SAINR
+1639 
-1644 KMDRINKIA
+1644 
-1653 SAGKGVGGFRGAG
+1653 
-1666 QSASPEEPLYAQV
+1666 
-1679 AKKVSAKI
+1679 
-1687 DQLNESASAINR
+1687 
-1699 KIDRINKIASAGKG
+1699 
-1713 VGGFSG
+1713 
-1719 AGQSASPEE
+1719 
-1728 PIYAQVAKKVSAKI
+1728 
-1742 DQLNESASA
+1742 
-1751 INRKIDRINKIA
+1751 
-1763 SAGKGVGG
+1763 
-1771 FSGAGQSASPEP
+1771 QSASPEP

-1794 QAGFSLRRSA
+1794 QAGFPLRRSA

-1809 SKVGLSREQEL
+1809 SKVGLSREEEL

-1827 NQAVSEAKAGHF
+1827 NQAVSEAKIGHF

-1859 LWVESAKQVPTGL
+1859 LWVESAKQVPTSL

-1914 VNDKIVAHNVGSAHL
+1914 VNDKIVAHNVGSTHL

-1956 NAVKDIKSSFV
+1956 SAIKDIKFSFV

-1973 FSTGSYSLMKANVE
+1973 FSTGSYSLAKANAE
-1987 HGVKN
+1987 LGVKN
-1992 TTKGGFQKS
+1992 INTKSGFQKS